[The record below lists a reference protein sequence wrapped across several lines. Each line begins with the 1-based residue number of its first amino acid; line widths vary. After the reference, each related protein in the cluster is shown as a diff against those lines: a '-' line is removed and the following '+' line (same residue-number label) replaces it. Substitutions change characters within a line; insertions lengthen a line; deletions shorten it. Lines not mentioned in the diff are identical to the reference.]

1 MRRIKLI
8 LFLFLFCIGIQ
19 PALSQGSE
27 AVFEENFENVVGTS
41 DGKTK
46 LDPSQLNHPSGW
58 TFDNVYAGEGNL
70 IIKEGGSIT
79 LPEIPELIGNAN
91 LFIYANYWR
100 NPDKDYE
107 GIDVSYFEQGVPLS
121 VSISNGKL
129 SSDEINGKLRMYGVD
144 GNSRL
149 KITAPN
155 DIVLRNISIYYSTYG
170 YSEGDYIRF
179 SHEAGPFYDPF
190 DLTLNPWNVQVD
202 YGDSIYN
209 ITVYTLDGTEP
220 NRYSQRY
227 HKGDKIHI
235 ASTTTVRAALI
246 LADGS
251 MRHNVPMTYTLTKR
265 YDINELPENTYQI
278 EVKPGQLK
286 KQLLDLDPDEVNGLV
301 LTGTMNGEDLKFLA
315 DAQGLV
321 GSLAYL
327 DLEKVKFEYDETVY
341 RTYSPSKGFHEEQ
354 KIYNYIFSKENRTEQ
369 VPAGFG
375 YKRYDCYRNNLAW
388 AFIKNENLVV
398 VKLPEN
404 MTEVGEDIFGDCK
417 NLRGVKIPEGVSRI
431 NKEAFYGCS
440 ILETINFPAKL
451 TSVGDNAFSL
461 CSKMEL
467 DNLPNSLLHV
477 GQSAFCYVPL
487 QALKLDRKVEI
498 GAGAFSNT
506 PITEIEMAT
515 PCDSILGGTFSD
527 CPNLTKITIGEG
539 LKYIGDKAFANSP
552 VKEANL
558 PSTLRDISSTAFTG
572 YSSYCPFINDIQPE
586 NHIRYIGKV
595 AYLCVDRDLEEYT
608 IKDGTVTLADN
619 LFENWQGNATTFHIP
634 ASVEQIGNK
643 AFAGTQIKTLP
654 EMLGL
659 KRIGGEA
666 FYGCKN
672 LKKLTIPETVEYIGG
687 RAFYGCSN
695 IWSLTYNAINAECE
709 SFMEPN
715 APLEKI
721 VIGGKV
727 RRLPNVIFSGR
738 EFTEVALPS
747 CLERIDDYAFS
758 GCENLTTINLSD
770 SIRYIGDNAF
780 SGCKNLTSINLSDCI
795 RYIGNNVF
803 SECKNLTTINL
814 SDSIRYIG
822 EGAFYGCSSLKNIH
836 WPLRL
841 TTIGN
846 YAFRQTA
853 LETISLPEGV
863 TSVGINAFHNC
874 PFAKTVYI
882 PSTANVEDNCSYY
895 FEQEEG
901 VNCVITCMSPI
912 PHPDAKLWNKG
923 VAAIK
928 VPAELVEQYKA
939 QFPDIADKVMAV
951 NQVGVMDKD
960 SKTSFAAGISEEADL
975 GDAVIGD
982 VYVTVGDGDGYD
994 STDGS
999 IVLNSTMTTA
1009 EVAGIG
1015 SLAPGKSDIANRF
1028 NGLIVKVNAGD
1039 GTMVI
1044 DCKTVGKNTLN
1055 VKVGEAEPQAFVK
1068 SDRGTIEVAYRV
1080 DKETCVYIYGA
1091 EQEVADDAETAKAH
1105 QVAACR
1111 PLSRAAALSASA
1123 SENCVK
1129 IYAVGV
1135 SQSTGIN
1142 HTLID
1147 GNSPIIGYYTLD
1159 GVKIEQPNA
1168 PGIYV
1173 VRRADGSNYKLVIK

>member
-209 ITVYTLDGTEP
+209 ITVYTLDGTVP

-227 HKGDKIHI
+227 HKDDKIHI

-251 MRHNVPMTYTLTKR
+251 MRYNIPMTYTLTKR

-327 DLEKVKFEYDETVY
+327 DLEKVKFEYDETLY
-341 RTYSPSKGFHEEQ
+341 RSYSPPKGFHQ
-354 KIYNYIFSKENRTEQ
+354 DAYTYNYIFSKENRTEQ

-375 YKRYDCYRNNLAW
+375 YKRYDCYRNNLAR
-388 AFIKNENLVV
+388 AFFRNGSLVT
-398 VKLPEN
+398 VKLPES
-404 MTEVGEDIFGDCK
+404 MTELGENIFDDCK
-417 NLRGVKIPEGVSRI
+417 ALRGVKLPEGVAHI
-431 NKEAFYGCS
+431 EGAAFQGCN
-440 ILETINFPAKL
+440 ILEKLNFPAKL
-451 TSVGDNAFSL
+451 TSVGDNAFRSCLSL
-461 CSKMEL
+461 EL
-467 DNLPNSLLHV
+467 DNLPNSLLYV
-477 GQSAFCYVPL
+477 GREAFCDVPL
-487 QALKLDRKVEI
+487 KALKLDRKVEM

-506 PITEIEMAT
+506 PITEIEMTT
-515 PCDSILGGTFSD
+515 PCDSIREGTFRD

-539 LKYIGDKAFANSP
+539 LKYIGYSAFSNSP
-552 VKEANL
+552 VKEAKL
-558 PSTLRDISSTAFTG
+558 PSTLRDISSYAFLG

-595 AYLCVDRDLEEYT
+595 AYQCVDRDLEEYT
-608 IKDGTVTLADN
+608 IKDGTVTLADE
-619 LFENWQGNATTFHIP
+619 LFESSQGNAFHIP
-634 ASVEQIGNK
+634 ASVEQIGNR
-643 AFAGTQIKTLP
+643 AFAYTQIKALP

-687 RAFYGCSN
+687 GAFYGCSN

-727 RRLPNVIFSGR
+727 RRLPNGIFSGR

-747 CLERIDDYAFS
+747 CLERIDEFAFY
-758 GCENLTTINLSD
+758 GCKNLTTINLSD

-780 SGCKNLTSINLSDCI
+780 
-795 RYIGNNVF
+795 
-803 SECKNLTTINL
+803 
-814 SDSIRYIG
+814 
-822 EGAFYGCSSLKNIH
+822 YGCSSLKNIH
-836 WPLRL
+836 WSLRL
-841 TTIGN
+841 TTIGSR
-846 YAFRQTA
+846 AFRQTA

-863 TSVGINAFHNC
+863 TSVGDGAFYIC
-874 PFAKTVYI
+874 PAKTVYI
-882 PSTANVEDNCSYY
+882 PSTANVEDNFTYN
-895 FEQEEG
+895 FWQKEG
-901 VNCVITCMSPI
+901 GNCVITCMSPI
-912 PHPDAKLWNKG
+912 PHPVARHWDVG

-939 QFPDIADKVMAV
+939 QFPDIADKIMAV
-951 NQVGVMDKD
+951 NQVSVMDED

-999 IVLNSTMTTA
+999 IVLNSTMTAA

-1173 VRRADGSNYKLVIK
+1173 VRRANGSNYKLVIK

>member
-209 ITVYTLDGTEP
+209 ITVYTLDGTVP

-227 HKGDKIHI
+227 HKDDKIHI

-251 MRHNVPMTYTLTKR
+251 MCYHVPKTYTLTKR
-265 YDINELPENTYQI
+265 YDINEQPENTYQI

-375 YKRYDCYRNNLAW
+375 YKRYDCYRNNLAR
-388 AFIKNENLVV
+388 AFFKNGSLVT
-398 VKLPEN
+398 VKLPES
-404 MTEVGEDIFGDCK
+404 MTELGENIFDDCK
-417 NLRGVKIPEGVSRI
+417 ALRGVKLPEGVAHI
-431 NKEAFYGCS
+431 EGAAFQGCN
-440 ILETINFPAKL
+440 ILEKLNFPAKL

-487 QALKLDRKVEI
+487 KALKLDRKVEI
-498 GAGAFSNT
+498 GAGAFSYT
-506 PITEIEMAT
+506 PITEIEMTT
-515 PCDSILGGTFSD
+515 PCDSIREGTFRG

-539 LKYIGDKAFANSP
+539 LKYIGYNAFSNSP

-558 PSTLRDISSTAFTG
+558 PSTLRDISSNAFRG
-572 YSSYCPFINDIQPE
+572 SSYCPFINDIQPE

-595 AYLCVDRDLEEYT
+595 AYLCVDKNQEEYT

-619 LFENWQGNATTFHIP
+619 LFENWLGNATTFHIP
-634 ASVEQIGNK
+634 ASVEQIGNR
-643 AFAGTQIKTLP
+643 AFAYTQIKALP

-672 LKKLTIPETVEYIGG
+672 LKKVTIPETVEYIGG
-687 RAFYGCSN
+687 GAFYGCSN

-709 SFMEPN
+709 RLMESN
-715 APLEKI
+715 IPLEKI
-721 VIGGKV
+721 VIGDKV
-727 RRLPNVIFSGR
+727 RRLPRGIFSGR
-738 EFTEVALPS
+738 EFTEVALPA
-747 CLERIDDYAFS
+747 CLERIDDSAFY
-758 GCENLTTINLSD
+758 GCKNLTTINLSD

-780 SGCKNLTSINLSDCI
+780 
-795 RYIGNNVF
+795 
-803 SECKNLTTINL
+803 
-814 SDSIRYIG
+814 
-822 EGAFYGCSSLKNIH
+822 YGCSSLKNIH
-836 WPLRL
+836 WSLRL
-841 TTIGN
+841 TTIGSR
-846 YAFRQTA
+846 AFRQTA

-863 TSVGINAFHNC
+863 TSVGDGAFYIC

-882 PSTANVEDNCSYY
+882 PSTANVEGDINYY
-895 FEQEEG
+895 FELEEG

-912 PHPDAKLWNKG
+912 PHPQAKYWNKG

-951 NQVGVMDKD
+951 NQVGAMDKD

-999 IVLNSTMTTA
+999 IVLNSTMTAA

-1044 DCKTVGKNTLN
+1044 DGKTVGKNTLN

-1068 SDRGTIEVAYRV
+1068 TDKGTIEVAYRV

-1091 EQEVADDAETAKAH
+1091 EQEMADDAEAAKAH

-1147 GNSPIIGYYTLD
+1147 SNSPIIGYYTLD

-1173 VRRADGSNYKLVIK
+1173 VRRANGSNYKLVIK

>member
-79 LPEIPELIGNAN
+79 LPVIPELIGNAC
-91 LFIYANYWR
+91 LSITAFHWH
-100 NPDKDYE
+100 NPDKEYD
-107 GIDVSYFEQGVPLS
+107 DDDPSYWDPSYWDFPAKVNI
-121 VSISNGKL
+121 SISNGKL

-170 YSEGDYIRF
+170 YSEGEYIRF
-179 SHEAGPFYDPF
+179 SHEAGPFFDPF

-251 MRHNVPMTYTLTKR
+251 MCYHVPKTYTLTKR

-286 KQLLDLDPDEVNGLV
+286 KQLLDLDPDEVSGLV

-321 GSLAYL
+321 GSLTYL
-327 DLEKVKFEYDETVY
+327 DLEKVKFEYDETLY
-341 RTYSPSKGFHEEQ
+341 RSYSPPKGFQ
-354 KIYNYIFSKENRTEQ
+354 QDAYTYNYIFSKENRTVQ

-375 YKRYDCYRNNLAW
+375 FKRYDCYRNNLAR
-388 AFIKNENLVV
+388 AFFRNGSLVT
-398 VKLPEN
+398 VKLPES
-404 MTEVGEDIFGDCK
+404 MTELGENIFDDCK
-417 NLRGVKIPEGVSRI
+417 ALRGVKLPEGVAHI
-431 NKEAFYGCS
+431 EGAAFQGCN
-440 ILETINFPAKL
+440 ILEKLNFPAKL
-451 TSVGDNAFSL
+451 TSVGDNAFRSCLSL
-461 CSKMEL
+461 EL
-467 DNLPNSLLHV
+467 DNLPNSLLYV
-477 GQSAFCYVPL
+477 GREAFCDVPL
-487 QALKLDRKVEI
+487 KALKLDRKVEI

-539 LKYIGDKAFANSP
+539 LKYIGYSAFANSP

-558 PSTLRDISSTAFTG
+558 PSTLRDISSYAFLG

-595 AYLCVDRDLEEYT
+595 AYQCVDRDLEEYT
-608 IKDGTVTLADN
+608 IKDGTVTLADE
-619 LFENWQGNATTFHIP
+619 LFESSQGNAFHIP
-634 ASVEQIGNK
+634 ASVEQIGNR
-643 AFAGTQIKTLP
+643 AFAYTQIKALP

-721 VIGGKV
+721 VMGGKV

-738 EFTEVALPS
+738 EFTEVTLPA
-747 CLERIDDYAFS
+747 CLERIDESAFY
-758 GCENLTTINLSD
+758 GCKNLTTINLSD

-780 SGCKNLTSINLSDCI
+780 
-795 RYIGNNVF
+795 
-803 SECKNLTTINL
+803 
-814 SDSIRYIG
+814 
-822 EGAFYGCSSLKNIH
+822 YGCSSLKNIH
-836 WPLRL
+836 WSLRL
-841 TTIGN
+841 TTIGSR
-846 YAFRQTA
+846 AFRQTA

-863 TSVGINAFHNC
+863 TSVGDGAFYIC

-882 PSTANVEDNCSYY
+882 PSTANVEGDINYY
-895 FEQEEG
+895 FELEEG

-912 PHPDAKLWNKG
+912 PHPQAKYWNKG

-939 QFPDIADKVMAV
+939 QFPDIADKIMAV
-951 NQVGVMDKD
+951 NQVGAMDKD

-999 IVLNSTMTTA
+999 IVLNSTMTAA

-1044 DCKTVGKNTLN
+1044 DGKTVGKNTLN

-1091 EQEVADDAETAKAH
+1091 EQEVADDAEAAKAH

-1147 GNSPIIGYYTLD
+1147 SNSPIIGYYTLD

-1173 VRRADGSNYKLVIK
+1173 VRRANGSNYKLVIK

>member
-1 MRRIKLI
+1 M
-8 LFLFLFCIGIQ
+8 
-19 PALSQGSE
+19 SQGSE

-209 ITVYTLDGTEP
+209 ITVYTLDGTVP

-227 HKGDKIHI
+227 HKDDKIHI

-251 MRHNVPMTYTLTKR
+251 MCYHVPKTYTLTKR
-265 YDINELPENTYQI
+265 YDINEQPENTYQI

-327 DLEKVKFEYDETVY
+327 DLEKVKLEYDGTVY

-375 YKRYDCYRNNLAW
+375 YKRYDCYRNNLAR
-388 AFIKNENLVV
+388 AFFKNGSLVT
-398 VKLPEN
+398 VKLPES
-404 MTEVGEDIFGDCK
+404 MTELGENIFDDCK
-417 NLRGVKIPEGVSRI
+417 ALRGVKLPEGVAHI
-431 NKEAFYGCS
+431 EGAAFQGCN
-440 ILETINFPAKL
+440 ILEKLNFPAKL
-451 TSVGDNAFSL
+451 TSVGDNAFRSCLSL
-461 CSKMEL
+461 EL
-467 DNLPNSLLHV
+467 DNLPNSLLYV
-477 GQSAFCYVPL
+477 GREAFCDVPL
-487 QALKLDRKVEI
+487 KALKLDRKVEM

-506 PITEIEMAT
+506 PITEIEMTT
-515 PCDSILGGTFSD
+515 PCDSIREGTFRD

-539 LKYIGDKAFANSP
+539 LKYIGYSAFSNSP

-558 PSTLRDISSTAFTG
+558 PSTLRDISSYAFLG

-595 AYLCVDRDLEEYT
+595 AYQCVDRDLEEYT
-608 IKDGTVTLADN
+608 IKDGTVTLADE
-619 LFENWQGNATTFHIP
+619 LFESSQGNAFHIP
-634 ASVEQIGNK
+634 ASVEQIGNG
-643 AFAGTQIKTLP
+643 AFAYTQIKALP

-727 RRLPNVIFSGR
+727 RRLPNGIFSGR
-738 EFTEVALPS
+738 EFSEVALPS

-770 SIRYIGDNAF
+770 SIRYIGKSVF
-780 SGCKNLTSINLSDCI
+780 SGCQ
-795 RYIGNNVF
+795 
-803 SECKNLTTINL
+803 NLTTINL

-822 EGAFYGCSSLKNIH
+822 DGAFYGCSSLKNIH

-846 YAFRQTA
+846 FAFRETA

-895 FEQEEG
+895 FEQKEG

-939 QFPDIADKVMAV
+939 QFPDIADKIMAV
-951 NQVGVMDKD
+951 NQVGAMDKD

-999 IVLNSTMTTA
+999 IVLNSTMTAA

-1028 NGLIVKVNAGD
+1028 NGLIVKVNTGD

-1091 EQEVADDAETAKAH
+1091 EQEVADDTEAAKAH

-1147 GNSPIIGYYTLD
+1147 SNSPIIGYYTLD

-1173 VRRADGSNYKLVIK
+1173 VRRANGSNYKLVIK

>member
-19 PALSQGSE
+19 PALAEGRDLL
-27 AVFEENFENVVGTS
+27 FEETFEKVVGTS

-46 LDPSQLNHPSGW
+46 LNPSQLDNPSGW

-79 LPEIPELIGNAN
+79 LPVIPELIGNACLSVN
-91 LFIYANYWR
+91 AIHWH
-100 NPDKDYE
+100 NPDKEYDDDDPFYW
-107 GIDVSYFEQGVPLS
+107 DFLAKVN

-129 SSDEINGKLRMYGVD
+129 SSDECGEERIKMYGVD

-155 DIVLRNISIYYSTYG
+155 DIVLRSVSVYYPFGSSG
-170 YSEGDYIRF
+170 GHYIRF
-179 SHEAGPFYDPF
+179 SHEAGPFYEPF
-190 DLTLNPWNVQVD
+190 DLTLNPWNIQVD
-202 YGDSIYN
+202 DGDSIYN
-209 ITVYTLDGTEP
+209 ITVYTLDGSMP
-220 NRYSQRY
+220 NHHSQRY
-227 HKGDKIHI
+227 HKDDKIHI
-235 ASTTTVRAALI
+235 ASTTTVRAAMI
-246 LADGS
+246 LADGT
-251 MRHNVPMTYTLTKR
+251 MRYNIPMTYTLTKR

-327 DLEKVKFEYDETVY
+327 DLEKVKFEYDGTVY

-375 YKRYDCYRNNLAW
+375 YKRYDCYRNNLAR
-388 AFIKNENLVV
+388 AFFKNGSLVT
-398 VKLPEN
+398 VKLPES
-404 MTEVGEDIFGDCK
+404 MTELGENIFDDCK
-417 NLRGVKIPEGVSRI
+417 ALRGVKLPEGVAHI
-431 NKEAFYGCS
+431 EGAAFQGCN
-440 ILETINFPAKL
+440 ILEKLNFPAKL
-451 TSVGDNAFSL
+451 TSVGDNAFRSCLSL
-461 CSKMEL
+461 EL
-467 DNLPNSLLHV
+467 DNLPNSLLYV
-477 GQSAFCYVPL
+477 GREAFCDVPL
-487 QALKLDRKVEI
+487 KALKLDRKVEM

-506 PITEIEMAT
+506 PITEIEMTT
-515 PCDSILGGTFSD
+515 PCDSIREGTFRD

-539 LKYIGDKAFANSP
+539 LKYIGYSAFSNSP

-558 PSTLRDISSTAFTG
+558 PSTLRDISSYAFLG

-595 AYLCVDRDLEEYT
+595 AYQCVDRDLEEYT
-608 IKDGTVTLADN
+608 IKDGTVTLADE
-619 LFENWQGNATTFHIP
+619 LFESSQGNAFHIP
-634 ASVEQIGNK
+634 ASVEQIGNR
-643 AFAGTQIKTLP
+643 AFAYTQIKALP

-687 RAFYGCSN
+687 GAFYGCSN

-709 SFMEPN
+709 RLMESN
-715 APLEKI
+715 IPLEKI
-721 VIGGKV
+721 VIGDKV
-727 RRLPNVIFSGR
+727 RRLPNGIFSGR
-738 EFTEVALPS
+738 EFTEVTLPA
-747 CLERIDDYAFS
+747 CLERIDEFAFY
-758 GCENLTTINLSD
+758 GCKNLTTINLSD
-770 SIRYIGDNAF
+770 SIRYIGDN
-780 SGCKNLTSINLSDCI
+780 
-795 RYIGNNVF
+795 
-803 SECKNLTTINL
+803 
-814 SDSIRYIG
+814 
-822 EGAFYGCSSLKNIH
+822 AFYGCSSLKNIH

-841 TTIGN
+841 TTIGSR
-846 YAFRQTA
+846 AFRQTA

-863 TSVGINAFHNC
+863 TSVGDGAFYVC

-882 PSTANVEDNCSYY
+882 PSTANVEGDIIYY
-895 FEQEEG
+895 FELKEG

-912 PHPDAKLWNKG
+912 PHPQAKYWNNWNKG

-939 QFPDIADKVMAV
+939 QFPDIADKIMAV
-951 NQVGVMDKD
+951 NQVSVMDED

-999 IVLNSTMTTA
+999 IVLNSTMTAA

-1068 SDRGTIEVAYRV
+1068 TDKGTIEVAYRV
-1080 DKETCVYIYGA
+1080 GKETCVYIYGA
-1091 EQEVADDAETAKAH
+1091 EQEMADDAETAKAH
-1105 QVAACR
+1105 QVAVCR

-1147 GNSPIIGYYTLD
+1147 SNSPIIGYYTLD

-1173 VRRADGSNYKLVIK
+1173 VRRANGSNYKLVIK

>member
-19 PALSQGSE
+19 PALAEGRDLLFKE
-27 AVFEENFENVVGTS
+27 TFENVVGTS

-46 LDPSQLNHPSGW
+46 LNPSQLDNPSGW

-79 LPEIPELIGNAN
+79 LPVIPELIGNASLLIN
-91 LFIYANYWR
+91 ATYWR
-100 NPDKDYE
+100 EPDKDYDD
-107 GIDVSYFEQGVPLS
+107 IDPAFWDKIATLN

-129 SSDEINGKLRMYGVD
+129 SSNECERSLCMYGVD

-149 KITAPN
+149 KITAPH
-155 DIVLRNISIYYSTYG
+155 DIVLRYVYVYYPVNNW
-170 YSEGDYIRF
+170 EDPIIRF
-179 SHEAGPFYDPF
+179 SREAGPFYDPF
-190 DLTLNPWNVQVD
+190 DLTLNPWDIQVD
-202 YGDSIYN
+202 DGDDIYN
-209 ITVYTLDGTEP
+209 ITVYTLDGSMP
-220 NRYSQRY
+220 NRHSQRY

-235 ASTTTVRAALI
+235 ASTTTVRAAMI
-246 LADGS
+246 LADGT
-251 MRHNVPMTYTLTKR
+251 MRYNIPMTYTLTKR

-467 DNLPNSLLHV
+467 DNLPNGLLHV

-572 YSSYCPFINDIQPE
+572 YSSYCPFVNDIQPE

-595 AYLCVDRDLEEYT
+595 AYQCVDRDLEEYT
-608 IKDGTVTLADN
+608 IKDGTVTLADE
-619 LFENWQGNATTFHIP
+619 LFESSQGNAFHIP
-634 ASVEQIGNK
+634 ASVEQIGSRV
-643 AFAGTQIKTLP
+643 FAGTQIKTLP
-654 EMLGL
+654 EMPGL
-659 KRIGGEA
+659 KRIGDEA
-666 FYGCKN
+666 FYQCKN
-672 LKKLTIPETVEYIGG
+672 LKKVTIPETVEYIGG
-687 RAFYGCSN
+687 GAFYGCSN

-709 SFMEPN
+709 RLMESN
-715 APLEKI
+715 IPLEKI
-721 VIGGKV
+721 VIGDKV
-727 RRLPNVIFSGR
+727 RRLPRGIFSGR
-738 EFTEVALPS
+738 EFTEVTLPA
-747 CLERIDDYAFS
+747 CLERIDEFAFY
-758 GCENLTTINLSD
+758 GCKNLTTINLSD
-770 SIRYIGDNAF
+770 SIRYIGDN
-780 SGCKNLTSINLSDCI
+780 
-795 RYIGNNVF
+795 
-803 SECKNLTTINL
+803 
-814 SDSIRYIG
+814 
-822 EGAFYGCSSLKNIH
+822 AFYGCSSLKNIH

-841 TTIGN
+841 TTIGSR
-846 YAFRQTA
+846 AFRQTA

-863 TSVGINAFHNC
+863 TSVGDGAFSDC
-874 PFAKTVYI
+874 PAKTVYI
-882 PSTANVEDNCSYY
+882 PSTANVEDNFTYS
-895 FEQEEG
+895 FLKKEG
-901 VNCVITCMSPI
+901 GDCVITCMSPI
-912 PHPDAKLWNKG
+912 PHPQAECWNVG

-1044 DCKTVGKNTLN
+1044 DGKTMGNNTLN

-1091 EQEVADDAETAKAH
+1091 EQEVADDAEAAKAH

-1173 VRRADGSNYKLVIK
+1173 VRRANGSNYKLVIK

>member
-1 MRRIKLI
+1 MRRNKLI

-19 PALSQGSE
+19 PALAEGRDLLFKE
-27 AVFEENFENVVGTS
+27 TFENVVGTS

-46 LDPSQLNHPSGW
+46 LNPSQLDNPSGW

-79 LPEIPELIGNAN
+79 LPVIPELIGNASLLIN
-91 LFIYANYWR
+91 ATYWR
-100 NPDKDYE
+100 EPDKDYDD
-107 GIDVSYFEQGVPLS
+107 IDPAFWDKIATLN

-129 SSDEINGKLRMYGVD
+129 SSNECERSLCMYGVD

-149 KITAPN
+149 KITAPH
-155 DIVLRNISIYYSTYG
+155 DIVLRYVYVYYPVNNW
-170 YSEGDYIRF
+170 EDPIIRF
-179 SHEAGPFYDPF
+179 SREAGPFYDPF
-190 DLTLNPWNVQVD
+190 DLTLNPWDIQVD
-202 YGDSIYN
+202 DGDDIYN
-209 ITVYTLDGTEP
+209 ITVYTLDGSMP
-220 NRYSQRY
+220 NRHSQRY

-235 ASTTTVRAALI
+235 ASTTTVRAAMI
-246 LADGS
+246 LADGT
-251 MRHNVPMTYTLTKR
+251 MRYNIPMTYTLTKR

-572 YSSYCPFINDIQPE
+572 YSSYCPFVNDIQPE

-595 AYLCVDRDLEEYT
+595 AYQCVDRDLEEYT
-608 IKDGTVTLADN
+608 IKDGTVTLADE
-619 LFENWQGNATTFHIP
+619 LFESSQGNAFHIP
-634 ASVEQIGNK
+634 ASVEQIGSRV
-643 AFAGTQIKTLP
+643 FAGTQIKTLP
-654 EMLGL
+654 EMPGL
-659 KRIGGEA
+659 KRIGDEA
-666 FYGCKN
+666 FYQCKN
-672 LKKLTIPETVEYIGG
+672 LKKVTIPETVEYIGG
-687 RAFYGCSN
+687 GAFYGCSN

-709 SFMEPN
+709 RLMESN
-715 APLEKI
+715 IPLEKI
-721 VIGGKV
+721 VIGDKV
-727 RRLPNVIFSGR
+727 RRLPRGIFSGR

-780 SGCKNLTSINLSDCI
+780 
-795 RYIGNNVF
+795 
-803 SECKNLTTINL
+803 
-814 SDSIRYIG
+814 
-822 EGAFYGCSSLKNIH
+822 YGCSSLKNIH

-841 TTIGN
+841 TTIGSR
-846 YAFRQTA
+846 AFRQTA

-863 TSVGINAFHNC
+863 TSVGDGAFSDC
-874 PFAKTVYI
+874 PAKTVYI
-882 PSTANVEDNCSYY
+882 PSTANVEDNFTYS
-895 FEQEEG
+895 FLKKEG
-901 VNCVITCMSPI
+901 GDCVITCMSPI
-912 PHPDAKLWNKG
+912 PHPQAECWNVG

-951 NQVGVMDKD
+951 NQVGAMDKD

-999 IVLNSTMTTA
+999 IVLNSTMTAA

-1044 DCKTVGKNTLN
+1044 DGKTMGNNTLN

-1068 SDRGTIEVAYRV
+1068 SDRGTIEVACRV

-1091 EQEVADDAETAKAH
+1091 EQEVADDAEAAKAH

-1147 GNSPIIGYYTLD
+1147 SNSPIIGYYTLD

>member
-19 PALSQGSE
+19 PALAEGRDLL
-27 AVFEENFENVVGTS
+27 FEETFEKVVGTS

-46 LDPSQLNHPSGW
+46 LNPSQLDNPSGW

-79 LPEIPELIGNAN
+79 LPVIPELIGNACLSVN
-91 LFIYANYWR
+91 AIHWH
-100 NPDKDYE
+100 NPDKEYDDDDPFYW
-107 GIDVSYFEQGVPLS
+107 DFLAKVN

-129 SSDEINGKLRMYGVD
+129 SSDECGEERIKMYGVD

-155 DIVLRNISIYYSTYG
+155 DIVLRSVSVYYPFGSSG
-170 YSEGDYIRF
+170 GHYIRF
-179 SHEAGPFYDPF
+179 SHEAGPFYEPF
-190 DLTLNPWNVQVD
+190 DLTLNPWNIQVD
-202 YGDSIYN
+202 DGDSIYN
-209 ITVYTLDGTEP
+209 ITVYTLDGSMP
-220 NRYSQRY
+220 NHHSQRY
-227 HKGDKIHI
+227 HKDDKIHI
-235 ASTTTVRAALI
+235 ASTTTVRAAMI

-251 MRHNVPMTYTLTKR
+251 MRYNDPMTYTLTKR
-265 YDINELPENTYQI
+265 YDINEQPENTYQI

-327 DLEKVKFEYDETVY
+327 DLEKVKFEYDGTVY

-388 AFIKNENLVV
+388 AFFKNESLVT
-398 VKLPEN
+398 VKLPESI
-404 MTEVGEDIFGDCK
+404 TEVGEDIFGDCK
-417 NLRGVKIPEGVSRI
+417 TLRGVKLPEGVSRI

-451 TSVGDNAFSL
+451 TSVGDNAFRSCLSL
-461 CSKMEL
+461 EL
-467 DNLPNSLLHV
+467 DNLPNSLLYV
-477 GQSAFCYVPL
+477 GREAFCDVPL
-487 QALKLDRKVEI
+487 KALKLDRKVEM

-506 PITEIEMAT
+506 PITEIEMTT
-515 PCDSILGGTFSD
+515 PCDSIREGTFRD

-539 LKYIGDKAFANSP
+539 LKYIGYSAFSNSP

-558 PSTLRDISSTAFTG
+558 PSTLRDISSYAFLG

-595 AYLCVDRDLEEYT
+595 AYQCVDRDLEEYT
-608 IKDGTVTLADN
+608 IKDGTVTLADE
-619 LFENWQGNATTFHIP
+619 LFENWLGNATTFHIP

-687 RAFYGCSN
+687 GAFYGCSN

-709 SFMEPN
+709 RLMESN
-715 APLEKI
+715 IPLEKI
-721 VIGGKV
+721 VIGDKV
-727 RRLPNVIFSGR
+727 RRLPRGIFSGR
-738 EFTEVALPS
+738 EFTEVTLPA
-747 CLERIDDYAFS
+747 CLERIDEFAFY
-758 GCENLTTINLSD
+758 GCKNLTTINLSD
-770 SIRYIGDNAF
+770 SIRYIGDN
-780 SGCKNLTSINLSDCI
+780 
-795 RYIGNNVF
+795 
-803 SECKNLTTINL
+803 
-814 SDSIRYIG
+814 
-822 EGAFYGCSSLKNIH
+822 AFYGCSSLKNIH

-841 TTIGN
+841 TTIGSR
-846 YAFRQTA
+846 AFRQTA

-863 TSVGINAFHNC
+863 TSVGDGAFSDC
-874 PFAKTVYI
+874 PAKTVYI
-882 PSTANVEDNCSYY
+882 PSTANVEDNFTYS
-895 FEQEEG
+895 FLKKEG
-901 VNCVITCMSPI
+901 GDCVITCMSPI
-912 PHPDAKLWNKG
+912 PHPQAECWNVG

-1091 EQEVADDAETAKAH
+1091 EQEMADDAETAKAH

>member
-1 MRRIKLI
+1 M
-8 LFLFLFCIGIQ
+8 
-19 PALSQGSE
+19 SQGSE

-209 ITVYTLDGTEP
+209 ITVYTLDGTVP

-227 HKGDKIHI
+227 HKDDKIHI

-251 MRHNVPMTYTLTKR
+251 MRYNIPMTYTLTKR

-327 DLEKVKFEYDETVY
+327 DLEKVKFKYDETVY

-375 YKRYDCYRNNLAW
+375 YKRYDCYRNNLAR
-388 AFIKNENLVV
+388 AFFKNGSLVT
-398 VKLPEN
+398 VKLPES
-404 MTEVGEDIFGDCK
+404 MTELGENIFDDCK
-417 NLRGVKIPEGVSRI
+417 ALRGVKLPEGVAHI
-431 NKEAFYGCS
+431 GGAAFQGCN
-440 ILETINFPAKL
+440 ILEKLNFPAKL
-451 TSVGDNAFSL
+451 TSVGDNAFRSCLSL
-461 CSKMEL
+461 EL
-467 DNLPNSLLHV
+467 DNLPNSLLYV
-477 GQSAFCYVPL
+477 GREAFCDVPL
-487 QALKLDRKVEI
+487 KALKLDRKVEM

-506 PITEIEMAT
+506 PITEIEMTT
-515 PCDSILGGTFSD
+515 PCDSIREGTFRD

-539 LKYIGDKAFANSP
+539 LKYIGYSAFSNSP

-558 PSTLRDISSTAFTG
+558 PSTLRDISSYAFLG

-595 AYLCVDRDLEEYT
+595 AYQCVDRDLEEYT
-608 IKDGTVTLADN
+608 IKDGTVTLADE
-619 LFENWQGNATTFHIP
+619 LFESSQGNAFHIP
-634 ASVEQIGNK
+634 ASVEQIGNR
-643 AFAGTQIKTLP
+643 AFAYTQIKALP

-687 RAFYGCSN
+687 GAFYGCSN

-721 VIGGKV
+721 VIGDKV
-727 RRLPNVIFSGR
+727 RRLPRGIFSGR
-738 EFTEVALPS
+738 EFTEVTLPA
-747 CLERIDDYAFS
+747 CLERIDEFAFY
-758 GCENLTTINLSD
+758 GCKNLTTINLSD
-770 SIRYIGDNAF
+770 SIRYIGDN
-780 SGCKNLTSINLSDCI
+780 
-795 RYIGNNVF
+795 
-803 SECKNLTTINL
+803 
-814 SDSIRYIG
+814 
-822 EGAFYGCSSLKNIH
+822 AFYGCSSLKNIH

-841 TTIGN
+841 TTIGSR
-846 YAFRQTA
+846 AFIQTA

-863 TSVGINAFHNC
+863 TSVGDGAFSTC
-874 PFAKTVYI
+874 PAKTVYI
-882 PSTANVEDNCSYY
+882 PSTANVEDNFTYS
-895 FEQEEG
+895 FVLKEG
-901 VNCVITCMSPI
+901 GNCVITCMSPI
-912 PHPDAKLWNKG
+912 PHPQARNWNVG

-928 VPAELVEQYKA
+928 VHAELVEQYKA
-939 QFPDIADKVMAV
+939 QFPDIADKIMAV
-951 NQVGVMDKD
+951 NQVGAMDKD

-999 IVLNSTMTTA
+999 IVLNSTMTAA

-1055 VKVGEAEPQAFVK
+1055 VKVGEAEPQTFVK
-1068 SDRGTIEVAYRV
+1068 TDKGTIEVAYRV
-1080 DKETCVYIYGA
+1080 GKETCVYIYGA
-1091 EQEVADDAETAKAH
+1091 EQEMADDAEAAKAH

-1147 GNSPIIGYYTLD
+1147 SNSPIIGYYTLD

-1173 VRRADGSNYKLVIK
+1173 VRRANGSNYKLVIK

>member
-19 PALSQGSE
+19 PALAEGRDLL
-27 AVFEENFENVVGTS
+27 FEETFEKVVGTS

-46 LDPSQLNHPSGW
+46 LNPSQLDNPSGW

-79 LPEIPELIGNAN
+79 LPVIPELIGNACLSVN
-91 LFIYANYWR
+91 AIHWH
-100 NPDKDYE
+100 NPDKEYDDDDPFYW
-107 GIDVSYFEQGVPLS
+107 DFLAKVN

-129 SSDEINGKLRMYGVD
+129 SSDECGEERIKMYGVD

-155 DIVLRNISIYYSTYG
+155 DIVLRSVSVYYPFGSSG
-170 YSEGDYIRF
+170 GHYIRF
-179 SHEAGPFYDPF
+179 SHEAGPFYEPF
-190 DLTLNPWNVQVD
+190 DLTLNPWNIQVD
-202 YGDSIYN
+202 DGDSIYN
-209 ITVYTLDGTEP
+209 ITVYTLDGSMP

-227 HKGDKIHI
+227 HKDDKIHI
-235 ASTTTVRAALI
+235 ASTTTVRAAMI

-251 MRHNVPMTYTLTKR
+251 MRYNDPMTYTLTKR
-265 YDINELPENTYQI
+265 YDINEQPENTYQI

-327 DLEKVKFEYDETVY
+327 DLEKVKFEYDGTVY

-388 AFIKNENLVV
+388 AFFKNESLVT
-398 VKLPEN
+398 VKLPESI
-404 MTEVGEDIFGDCK
+404 TEVGEDIFGDCK
-417 NLRGVKIPEGVSRI
+417 TLRGVKLPEGVSRI

-451 TSVGDNAFSL
+451 TSVGDNAFRSCLSL
-461 CSKMEL
+461 EL
-467 DNLPNSLLHV
+467 DNLPNSLLYV
-477 GQSAFCYVPL
+477 GREAFCDVPL
-487 QALKLDRKVEI
+487 KALKLDRKVEM

-506 PITEIEMAT
+506 PITEIEMTT
-515 PCDSILGGTFSD
+515 PCDSIREGTFRD

-539 LKYIGDKAFANSP
+539 LKYIGYSAFSNSP

-558 PSTLRDISSTAFTG
+558 PSTLRDISSYAFLG

-595 AYLCVDRDLEEYT
+595 AYQCVDRDLEEYT
-608 IKDGTVTLADN
+608 IKDGTVTLADE
-619 LFENWQGNATTFHIP
+619 LFESSQGNAFHIP
-634 ASVEQIGNK
+634 ASVEQIGNR
-643 AFAGTQIKTLP
+643 AFAYTQIKALP

-687 RAFYGCSN
+687 GAFYGCSN

-709 SFMEPN
+709 RLMESN
-715 APLEKI
+715 IPLEKI
-721 VIGGKV
+721 VIGDKV
-727 RRLPNVIFSGR
+727 RRLPNGIFSGR
-738 EFTEVALPS
+738 EFTEVTLPA
-747 CLERIDDYAFS
+747 CLERIDEFAFY
-758 GCENLTTINLSD
+758 GCKNLTTINLSD
-770 SIRYIGDNAF
+770 SIRYIGDN
-780 SGCKNLTSINLSDCI
+780 
-795 RYIGNNVF
+795 
-803 SECKNLTTINL
+803 
-814 SDSIRYIG
+814 
-822 EGAFYGCSSLKNIH
+822 AFYGCSSLKNIH

-841 TTIGN
+841 TTIGSR
-846 YAFRQTA
+846 AFRQTA

-863 TSVGINAFHNC
+863 TSVGDGAFYVC

-882 PSTANVEDNCSYY
+882 PSTANVEGDIIYY
-895 FEQEEG
+895 FELKEG

-912 PHPDAKLWNKG
+912 PHPQAKYWNNWNKG

-939 QFPDIADKVMAV
+939 QFPDIADKIMAV
-951 NQVGVMDKD
+951 NQVSVMDED

-1009 EVAGIG
+1009 EVTGIG

-1080 DKETCVYIYGA
+1080 GKETCVYIYGA

-1173 VRRADGSNYKLVIK
+1173 VRRANGSNYKLVIK

>member
-1 MRRIKLI
+1 MAEGRDL
-8 LFLFLFCIGIQ
+8 L
-19 PALSQGSE
+19 
-27 AVFEENFENVVGTS
+27 FEETFEKVVGTS

-46 LDPSQLNHPSGW
+46 LNPSQLDNPSGW

-79 LPEIPELIGNAN
+79 LPVIPELIGNACLSVN
-91 LFIYANYWR
+91 AIHWH
-100 NPDKDYE
+100 NPDKEYDDDDPFYW
-107 GIDVSYFEQGVPLS
+107 DFLAKVN

-129 SSDEINGKLRMYGVD
+129 SSDECGEERIKMYGVD

-155 DIVLRNISIYYSTYG
+155 DIVLRSVSVYYPFGSSG
-170 YSEGDYIRF
+170 GHYIRF
-179 SHEAGPFYDPF
+179 SHEAGPFYEPF
-190 DLTLNPWNVQVD
+190 DLTLNPWNIQVD
-202 YGDSIYN
+202 DGDSIYN
-209 ITVYTLDGTEP
+209 ITVYTLDGSMP
-220 NRYSQRY
+220 NHHSQRY
-227 HKGDKIHI
+227 HKDDKIHI
-235 ASTTTVRAALI
+235 ASTTTVRAAMI

-251 MRHNVPMTYTLTKR
+251 MRYNDPMTYTLTKR

-327 DLEKVKFEYDETVY
+327 DLEKVKFKYDETVY

-375 YKRYDCYRNNLAW
+375 YKRYDCYRNNLAR
-388 AFIKNENLVV
+388 AFFKNGSLVT
-398 VKLPEN
+398 VKLPES
-404 MTEVGEDIFGDCK
+404 MTELGENIFDDCK
-417 NLRGVKIPEGVSRI
+417 ALRGVKLPEGVAHI
-431 NKEAFYGCS
+431 GGAAFQGCN
-440 ILETINFPAKL
+440 ILEKLNFPAKL
-451 TSVGDNAFSL
+451 TSVGDNAFRSCLSL
-461 CSKMEL
+461 EL
-467 DNLPNSLLHV
+467 DNLPNSLLYV
-477 GQSAFCYVPL
+477 GREAFCDVPL
-487 QALKLDRKVEI
+487 KALKLDRKVEM

-506 PITEIEMAT
+506 PITEIEMTT
-515 PCDSILGGTFSD
+515 PCDSIREGTFRD

-539 LKYIGDKAFANSP
+539 LKYIGYSAFSNSP

-558 PSTLRDISSTAFTG
+558 PSTLRDISSYAFLG

-595 AYLCVDRDLEEYT
+595 AYQCVDRDLEEYT
-608 IKDGTVTLADN
+608 IKDGTVTLADE
-619 LFENWQGNATTFHIP
+619 LFESSQGNAFHIP
-634 ASVEQIGNK
+634 ASVEQIGNR
-643 AFAGTQIKTLP
+643 AFAYTQIKALP

-687 RAFYGCSN
+687 GAFYGCSN

-721 VIGGKV
+721 VIGDKV
-727 RRLPNVIFSGR
+727 RRLPRGIFSGR
-738 EFTEVALPS
+738 EFTEVTLPA
-747 CLERIDDYAFS
+747 CLERIDEFAFY
-758 GCENLTTINLSD
+758 GCKNLTTINLSD
-770 SIRYIGDNAF
+770 SIRYIGDN
-780 SGCKNLTSINLSDCI
+780 
-795 RYIGNNVF
+795 
-803 SECKNLTTINL
+803 
-814 SDSIRYIG
+814 
-822 EGAFYGCSSLKNIH
+822 AFYGCSSLKNIH

-841 TTIGN
+841 TTIGSR
-846 YAFRQTA
+846 AFIQTA

-863 TSVGINAFHNC
+863 TSVGDGAFSTC
-874 PFAKTVYI
+874 PAKTVYI
-882 PSTANVEDNCSYY
+882 PSTANVEDNFTYS
-895 FEQEEG
+895 FVLKEG
-901 VNCVITCMSPI
+901 GNCVITCMSPI
-912 PHPDAKLWNKG
+912 PHPQARNWNVG

-939 QFPDIADKVMAV
+939 QFPDIADKIMAV
-951 NQVGVMDKD
+951 NQVGAMDKD

-999 IVLNSTMTTA
+999 IVLNSTMTAA

-1055 VKVGEAEPQAFVK
+1055 VKVGEAEPQTFVK
-1068 SDRGTIEVAYRV
+1068 TDKGTIEVAYRV
-1080 DKETCVYIYGA
+1080 GKETCVYIYGA
-1091 EQEVADDAETAKAH
+1091 EQEMADDAEAAKAH

-1147 GNSPIIGYYTLD
+1147 SNSPIIGYYTLD

-1173 VRRADGSNYKLVIK
+1173 VRRANGSNYKLVIK

>member
-19 PALSQGSE
+19 PALAEGRDLL
-27 AVFEENFENVVGTS
+27 FEETFEKVVGTS

-46 LDPSQLNHPSGW
+46 LNPSQLDNPSGW

-79 LPEIPELIGNAN
+79 LPVIPELIGNACLSVN
-91 LFIYANYWR
+91 AIHWH
-100 NPDKDYE
+100 NPDKEYDDDDPFYW
-107 GIDVSYFEQGVPLS
+107 DFLAKVN

-129 SSDEINGKLRMYGVD
+129 SSDECGEERIKMYGVD

-155 DIVLRNISIYYSTYG
+155 DIVLRSVSVYYPFGSSG
-170 YSEGDYIRF
+170 GHYIRF
-179 SHEAGPFYDPF
+179 SHEAGPFYEPF
-190 DLTLNPWNVQVD
+190 DLTLNPWNIQVD
-202 YGDSIYN
+202 DGDSIYN
-209 ITVYTLDGTEP
+209 ITVYTLDGSMP
-220 NRYSQRY
+220 NHHSQRY
-227 HKGDKIHI
+227 HKDDKIHI
-235 ASTTTVRAALI
+235 ASTTTVRAAMI

-251 MRHNVPMTYTLTKR
+251 MRYNDPMTYTLTKR

-286 KQLLDLDPDEVNGLV
+286 KQLLDLDPDEVSGLV

-327 DLEKVKFEYDETVY
+327 DLEKVKFEYDETLY
-341 RTYSPSKGFHEEQ
+341 RSYSPPKDFHADAYT
-354 KIYNYIFSKENRTEQ
+354 YNYIFSKENRTVQ

-375 YKRYDCYRNNLAW
+375 RKRYDCYRNNLAR
-388 AFIKNENLVV
+388 AFFRNRSLVT
-398 VKLPEN
+398 VKLPES
-404 MTEVGEDIFGDCK
+404 MTELGENIFDDCK
-417 NLRGVKIPEGVSRI
+417 ALRGVKLPEGVAHI
-431 NKEAFYGCS
+431 EGAAFQGCN
-440 ILETINFPAKL
+440 ILEKLNFPAKL
-451 TSVGDNAFSL
+451 TSVGDNAFRSCLSL
-461 CSKMEL
+461 EL
-467 DNLPNSLLHV
+467 DNLPNSLLYV
-477 GQSAFCYVPL
+477 GREAFCDVPL
-487 QALKLDRKVEI
+487 KALKLDRKVEM

-506 PITEIEMAT
+506 PITEIEMTT
-515 PCDSILGGTFSD
+515 PCDSIREGTFRD

-539 LKYIGDKAFANSP
+539 LKYIGYSAFSNSP

-558 PSTLRDISSTAFTG
+558 PSTLRDISSYAFLG

-608 IKDGTVTLADN
+608 IKEGTVTLADN
-619 LFENWQGNATTFHIP
+619 LFESWQGTTFHIP

-643 AFAGTQIKTLP
+643 AFAYTQIKALP
-654 EMLGL
+654 EMPGL

-687 RAFYGCSN
+687 SAFYGCSN

-721 VIGGKV
+721 VIGDKV
-727 RRLPNVIFSGR
+727 RRLPRGIFSGR
-738 EFTEVALPS
+738 EFTEVTLPA
-747 CLERIDDYAFS
+747 CLERIDEFVFY
-758 GCENLTTINLSD
+758 GCKNLTTINLSD
-770 SIRYIGDNAF
+770 SIRYIGDN
-780 SGCKNLTSINLSDCI
+780 
-795 RYIGNNVF
+795 
-803 SECKNLTTINL
+803 
-814 SDSIRYIG
+814 
-822 EGAFYGCSSLKNIH
+822 AFYGCSSLKNIH

-841 TTIGN
+841 TTIGSR
-846 YAFRQTA
+846 AFIQTA

-863 TSVGINAFHNC
+863 TSVGDGAFSTC
-874 PFAKTVYI
+874 PAKTVYI
-882 PSTANVEDNCSYY
+882 PSTANVEDNFTYS
-895 FEQEEG
+895 FVLKEG
-901 VNCVITCMSPI
+901 GNCVITCMSPI
-912 PHPDAKLWNKG
+912 PHPQARNWNVG

-951 NQVGVMDKD
+951 NQVGAMDKD

-999 IVLNSTMTTA
+999 IVLNSTMTAA

-1015 SLAPGKSDIANRF
+1015 SLAPGKSDISNRF

-1044 DCKTVGKNTLN
+1044 DCKTMGKNTLN

-1068 SDRGTIEVAYRV
+1068 TDKGTIEVAYRV
-1080 DKETCVYIYGA
+1080 GKETCVYIYGA
-1091 EQEVADDAETAKAH
+1091 EQEMADDAETAKAH

-1147 GNSPIIGYYTLD
+1147 SNSPIIGYYTLD

>member
-19 PALSQGSE
+19 PALAEGRDLLFKE
-27 AVFEENFENVVGTS
+27 TFENVVGTS

-46 LDPSQLNHPSGW
+46 LNPSQLDNPSGW

-79 LPEIPELIGNAN
+79 LPVIPELIGNACLSVN
-91 LFIYANYWR
+91 AIHWH
-100 NPDKDYE
+100 NPDKEYDDDDPFYW
-107 GIDVSYFEQGVPLS
+107 DFLAKVN

-129 SSDEINGKLRMYGVD
+129 SSDECGEERIKMYGVD

-155 DIVLRNISIYYSTYG
+155 DIVLRSVSVYYPFGSSG
-170 YSEGDYIRF
+170 GHYIRF
-179 SHEAGPFYDPF
+179 SHEAGPFYEPF
-190 DLTLNPWNVQVD
+190 DLTLNPWNIQVD
-202 YGDSIYN
+202 DGDSIYN
-209 ITVYTLDGTEP
+209 ITVYTLDGSMP
-220 NRYSQRY
+220 NHHSQRY
-227 HKGDKIHI
+227 HKDDKIHI
-235 ASTTTVRAALI
+235 ASTTTVRAAMI

-251 MRHNVPMTYTLTKR
+251 MRYNDPMTYTLTKR
-265 YDINELPENTYQI
+265 YDINEQPENTYQI

-327 DLEKVKFEYDETVY
+327 DLEKVKFEYDGTVY

-388 AFIKNENLVV
+388 AFFKNESLVT
-398 VKLPEN
+398 VKLPESI
-404 MTEVGEDIFGDCK
+404 TEVGEDIFGDCK
-417 NLRGVKIPEGVSRI
+417 TLRGVKLPEGVSRI

-487 QALKLDRKVEI
+487 KALKLDRKVEI

-515 PCDSILGGTFSD
+515 PCDSILGETFSN

-539 LKYIGDKAFANSP
+539 LKYIGYNAFSNSP

-558 PSTLRDISSTAFTG
+558 PSTLRDISSNAFRG

-586 NHIRYIGKV
+586 NHIRYVGKV
-595 AYLCVDRDLEEYT
+595 AYLCVDKNLEEYT
-608 IKDGTVTLADN
+608 IKEGTVTLADN
-619 LFENWQGNATTFHIP
+619 LFENWLGNATTFHIP
-634 ASVEQIGNK
+634 ASVEQIGNR
-643 AFAGTQIKTLP
+643 AFAYTQIKALP

-687 RAFYGCSN
+687 GAFYGCSN
-695 IWSLTYNAINAECE
+695 IWSLTYNAINAECG
-709 SFMEPN
+709 SFMESN
-715 APLEKI
+715 ASLEKI
-721 VIGGKV
+721 VIGDKV
-727 RRLPNVIFSGR
+727 RRLPRGIFSGR
-738 EFTEVALPS
+738 EFTEVALPA
-747 CLERIDDYAFS
+747 CLERIDDSAFY
-758 GCENLTTINLSD
+758 GCKNLTTINLSD

-780 SGCKNLTSINLSDCI
+780 
-795 RYIGNNVF
+795 
-803 SECKNLTTINL
+803 
-814 SDSIRYIG
+814 
-822 EGAFYGCSSLKNIH
+822 YGCSSLKNIH
-836 WPLRL
+836 WSLRL
-841 TTIGN
+841 TTIGSR
-846 YAFRQTA
+846 AFRQTA

-863 TSVGINAFHNC
+863 TSVGDGAFSDC
-874 PFAKTVYI
+874 PAKTVYI
-882 PSTANVEDNCSYY
+882 PSTANVEDNFTYR
-895 FEQEEG
+895 FLKKEG
-901 VNCVITCMSPI
+901 GDCVITCMSPI
-912 PHPDAKLWNKG
+912 PHPQAKYWNKG

-951 NQVGVMDKD
+951 NQVGAMDKD

-999 IVLNSTMTTA
+999 IVLNSTMTAA

-1068 SDRGTIEVAYRV
+1068 TDKGTIEVAYRV
-1080 DKETCVYIYGA
+1080 GKETCVYIYGA
-1091 EQEVADDAETAKAH
+1091 EQEMADDAEAAKAH

-1147 GNSPIIGYYTLD
+1147 SNSPIIGYYTLD

-1173 VRRADGSNYKLVIK
+1173 VRRANGSNYKLVIK

>member
-209 ITVYTLDGTEP
+209 ITVYTLDGTVP

-227 HKGDKIHI
+227 HKDDKIHI

-251 MRHNVPMTYTLTKR
+251 MRYNIPMTYTLTKR

-327 DLEKVKFEYDETVY
+327 DLEKVKFEYDGTVY

-388 AFIKNENLVV
+388 AFFKNESLVT
-398 VKLPEN
+398 VKLPESI
-404 MTEVGEDIFGDCK
+404 TEVGEDIFGDCK
-417 NLRGVKIPEGVSRI
+417 NLRGVKLPEGVSRI

-467 DNLPNSLLHV
+467 DNLPSSLLHV

-487 QALKLDRKVEI
+487 KALKLDRKVEI

-515 PCDSILGGTFSD
+515 PCDSIREGTFSN

-539 LKYIGDKAFANSP
+539 LKYIGYNAFSNSP

-558 PSTLRDISSTAFTG
+558 PSTLRDISSNAFRG
-572 YSSYCPFINDIQPE
+572 SSYCPFINDIQPE

-595 AYLCVDRDLEEYT
+595 AYLCVDKNQEEYT

-619 LFENWQGNATTFHIP
+619 LFENWLGNATTFHIP
-634 ASVEQIGNK
+634 ASVEQIGNR
-643 AFAGTQIKTLP
+643 AFAYTQIKALP
-654 EMLGL
+654 EMPGL

-687 RAFYGCSN
+687 GAFYGCSN

-721 VIGGKV
+721 VIGDKV
-727 RRLPNVIFSGR
+727 RRLPRGIFSGK
-738 EFTEVALPS
+738 EFSEVTLPA
-747 CLERIDDYAFS
+747 CLERIDESAFY
-758 GCENLTTINLSD
+758 GCKNLTTINLSD
-770 SIRYIGDNAF
+770 SIRYIGDN
-780 SGCKNLTSINLSDCI
+780 
-795 RYIGNNVF
+795 
-803 SECKNLTTINL
+803 
-814 SDSIRYIG
+814 
-822 EGAFYGCSSLKNIH
+822 AFYGCSSLKNIH

-841 TTIGN
+841 TTIGSK
-846 YAFRQTA
+846 AFRQTA

-863 TSVGINAFHNC
+863 TSVGDGAFYVC

-882 PSTANVEDNCSYY
+882 PSTANVEGDIIYY
-895 FEQEEG
+895 FELKEG

-912 PHPDAKLWNKG
+912 PHPQAKYWNNWNKG

-939 QFPDIADKVMAV
+939 QFPDIADKIMAV
-951 NQVGVMDKD
+951 NQVSVMDED

-999 IVLNSTMTTA
+999 IVLNSTMTAA

-1068 SDRGTIEVAYRV
+1068 TDKGTIEVAYRV
-1080 DKETCVYIYGA
+1080 GKETCVYIYGA
-1091 EQEVADDAETAKAH
+1091 EQEMADDAETAKAH
-1105 QVAACR
+1105 QVVACR

-1147 GNSPIIGYYTLD
+1147 SDSPIIGYYTLD

-1173 VRRADGSNYKLVIK
+1173 VRRANGSNYKLVIK

>member
-19 PALSQGSE
+19 PALAEGRDLLFKE
-27 AVFEENFENVVGTS
+27 TFENVVGTS

-46 LDPSQLNHPSGW
+46 LNPSQLDNPSGW

-79 LPEIPELIGNAN
+79 LPVIPELIGNASLLIN
-91 LFIYANYWR
+91 ATYWR
-100 NPDKDYE
+100 EPDKDYDD
-107 GIDVSYFEQGVPLS
+107 IDPAFWDKIATLN

-129 SSDEINGKLRMYGVD
+129 SSNECERSLCMYGVD

-149 KITAPN
+149 KITAPH
-155 DIVLRNISIYYSTYG
+155 DIVLRYVYVYYPVNNW
-170 YSEGDYIRF
+170 EDPIIRF
-179 SHEAGPFYDPF
+179 SREAGPFYDPF
-190 DLTLNPWNVQVD
+190 DLTLNPWDIQVD
-202 YGDSIYN
+202 DGDDIYN
-209 ITVYTLDGTEP
+209 ITVYTLDGSMP
-220 NRYSQRY
+220 NRHSQRY

-235 ASTTTVRAALI
+235 ASTTTVRAAMI
-246 LADGS
+246 LADGT
-251 MRHNVPMTYTLTKR
+251 MRYNIPMTYTLTKR

-572 YSSYCPFINDIQPE
+572 YSSYCPFVNDIQPE

-595 AYLCVDRDLEEYT
+595 AYQCVDRDLEEYT
-608 IKDGTVTLADN
+608 IKDGTVTLADE
-619 LFENWQGNATTFHIP
+619 LFESSQGNAFHIP
-634 ASVEQIGNK
+634 ASVEQIGSRV
-643 AFAGTQIKTLP
+643 FAGTQIKTLP
-654 EMLGL
+654 EMPGL
-659 KRIGGEA
+659 KRIGDEA
-666 FYGCKN
+666 FYQCKN
-672 LKKLTIPETVEYIGG
+672 LKKVTIPETVEYIGG
-687 RAFYGCSN
+687 GAFYGCSN

-709 SFMEPN
+709 RLMESN
-715 APLEKI
+715 IPLEKI
-721 VIGGKV
+721 VIGDKV
-727 RRLPNVIFSGR
+727 RRLPNGIFSGR
-738 EFTEVALPS
+738 EFTEVTLPA
-747 CLERIDDYAFS
+747 CLERIDESAFY
-758 GCENLTTINLSD
+758 GCKNLTTINLSD
-770 SIRYIGDNAF
+770 SIRYIGDN
-780 SGCKNLTSINLSDCI
+780 
-795 RYIGNNVF
+795 
-803 SECKNLTTINL
+803 
-814 SDSIRYIG
+814 
-822 EGAFYGCSSLKNIH
+822 AFYGCSSLKNIH

-841 TTIGN
+841 TTIGSK
-846 YAFRQTA
+846 AFRQTA

-863 TSVGINAFHNC
+863 TSVGDGAFYIC

-882 PSTANVEDNCSYY
+882 PSTANVEGDIIYY
-895 FEQEEG
+895 FELKEG

-912 PHPDAKLWNKG
+912 PHPQAKYWNNWNKG

-939 QFPDIADKVMAV
+939 QFPDIADKIMAV
-951 NQVGVMDKD
+951 NQVGAMDKD

-999 IVLNSTMTTA
+999 IVLNSTMTAA

-1091 EQEVADDAETAKAH
+1091 EQEVADDTEAAKAH

-1173 VRRADGSNYKLVIK
+1173 VRRANGSNYKLVIK

>member
-19 PALSQGSE
+19 PALAEGRDLLFKE
-27 AVFEENFENVVGTS
+27 TFENVVGTS

-46 LDPSQLNHPSGW
+46 LNPSQLDNPSGW

-79 LPEIPELIGNAN
+79 LPVIPELIGNASLLIN
-91 LFIYANYWR
+91 ATYWR
-100 NPDKDYE
+100 EPDKDYDD
-107 GIDVSYFEQGVPLS
+107 IDPAFWDKIATLN

-129 SSDEINGKLRMYGVD
+129 SSNECERSLCMYGVD

-149 KITAPN
+149 KITAPH
-155 DIVLRNISIYYSTYG
+155 DIVLRYVYVYYPVNNW
-170 YSEGDYIRF
+170 EDPIIRF
-179 SHEAGPFYDPF
+179 SREAGPFYDPF
-190 DLTLNPWNVQVD
+190 DLTLNPWDIQVD
-202 YGDSIYN
+202 DGDDIYN
-209 ITVYTLDGTEP
+209 ITVYTLDGSMP
-220 NRYSQRY
+220 NRHSQRY

-235 ASTTTVRAALI
+235 ASTTTVRAAMI
-246 LADGS
+246 LADGT
-251 MRHNVPMTYTLTKR
+251 MRYNIPMTYTLTKR

-572 YSSYCPFINDIQPE
+572 YSSYCPFVNDIQPE

-595 AYLCVDRDLEEYT
+595 AYQCVDRDLEEYT
-608 IKDGTVTLADN
+608 IKDGTVTLADE
-619 LFENWQGNATTFHIP
+619 LFESSQGNAFHIP
-634 ASVEQIGNK
+634 ASVEQIGSRV
-643 AFAGTQIKTLP
+643 FAGTQIKTLP
-654 EMLGL
+654 EMPGL
-659 KRIGGEA
+659 KRIGDEA
-666 FYGCKN
+666 FYQCKN
-672 LKKLTIPETVEYIGG
+672 LKKVTIPETVEYIGG
-687 RAFYGCSN
+687 GAFYGCSN

-709 SFMEPN
+709 RLMESN
-715 APLEKI
+715 IPLEKI
-721 VIGGKV
+721 VIGDKV
-727 RRLPNVIFSGR
+727 RRLPRGIFSGR
-738 EFTEVALPS
+738 EFTEVTLPA
-747 CLERIDDYAFS
+747 CLERIDEFAFY
-758 GCENLTTINLSD
+758 GCKNLTTINLSD
-770 SIRYIGDNAF
+770 SIRYIGDN
-780 SGCKNLTSINLSDCI
+780 
-795 RYIGNNVF
+795 
-803 SECKNLTTINL
+803 
-814 SDSIRYIG
+814 
-822 EGAFYGCSSLKNIH
+822 AFYGCSSLKNIH

-841 TTIGN
+841 TTIGSR
-846 YAFRQTA
+846 AFRQTA

-863 TSVGINAFHNC
+863 TSVGDGAFYVC

-882 PSTANVEDNCSYY
+882 PSTANVEGDIIYY
-895 FEQEEG
+895 FELKEG

-912 PHPDAKLWNKG
+912 PHPQARHWNVG

-951 NQVGVMDKD
+951 NQVGAMDKD

-999 IVLNSTMTTA
+999 IVLNSTMTAA

-1028 NGLIVKVNAGD
+1028 NGLIVKVNTGD

-1091 EQEVADDAETAKAH
+1091 EQEVADDTEAAKAH

>member
-79 LPEIPELIGNAN
+79 LPVIPELIGNACLSVN
-91 LFIYANYWR
+91 AIHWH
-100 NPDKDYE
+100 NPDKEYDDDDPFYW
-107 GIDVSYFEQGVPLS
+107 DFLAKVN

-129 SSDEINGKLRMYGVD
+129 SSDECGEERIKMYGVG

-190 DLTLNPWNVQVD
+190 DLTLNPWNIQVD
-202 YGDSIYN
+202 DGDSIYN
-209 ITVYTLDGTEP
+209 ITVYTLDGSMP
-220 NRYSQRY
+220 NRHSQRY
-227 HKGDKIHI
+227 HKDDKIHI
-235 ASTTTVRAALI
+235 ASTTTVRAAMI

-251 MRHNVPMTYTLTKR
+251 MRYNDPMTYTLTKR

-327 DLEKVKFEYDETVY
+327 DLEKVKFEYDGTVY
-341 RTYSPSKGFHEEQ
+341 RTYSPSKGFHQEQ

-388 AFIKNENLVV
+388 AFFKNGSLVT
-398 VKLPEN
+398 VKLPES
-404 MTEVGEDIFGDCK
+404 MTELGDYIFDDCK
-417 NLRGVKIPEGVSRI
+417 ALRGVKVPEGVTHIDGS
-431 NKEAFYGCS
+431 AFQGCN
-440 ILETINFPAKL
+440 ILEKLNFPAKL
-451 TSVGDNAFSL
+451 TSVGDNAFWSCYSL
-461 CSKMEL
+461 EL
-467 DNLPNSLLHV
+467 DNLPNSLLYV
-477 GQSAFCYVPL
+477 GREAFCNVPL
-487 QALKLDRKVEI
+487 KALKLDRKVEI
-498 GAGAFSNT
+498 GAGAFSDT

-515 PCDSILGGTFSD
+515 PCDSILGETFRD

-539 LKYIGDKAFANSP
+539 LKYIGDNAFAYSP
-552 VKEANL
+552 VKEAKL
-558 PSTLRDISSTAFTG
+558 PSTLRDVSSYAFGG

-595 AYLCVDRDLEEYT
+595 AYQCVDRDLEEYT

-619 LFENWQGNATTFHIP
+619 LFGIGQGNATSFHIP
-634 ASVEQIGNK
+634 ASVEQIGSQ

-654 EMLGL
+654 EMPGL
-659 KRIGGEA
+659 KRIGDEA
-666 FYGCKN
+666 FYQCKN
-672 LKKLTIPETVEYIGG
+672 LKKVTIPETVEYIGAG
-687 RAFYGCSN
+687 IFSGCSN
-695 IWSLTYNAINAECE
+695 IWSLTYNAINAECA
-709 SFMEPN
+709 SYIFTN
-715 APLEKI
+715 NDNHLEKI
-721 VIGGKV
+721 VIGDKV
-727 RRLPNVIFSGR
+727 RRLPGGLFGGK
-738 EFTEVALPS
+738 EFTEVTLPA
-747 CLERIDDYAFS
+747 CLERIDDYAFN
-758 GCENLTTINLSD
+758 G
-770 SIRYIGDNAF
+770 
-780 SGCKNLTSINLSDCI
+780 
-795 RYIGNNVF
+795 
-803 SECKNLTTINL
+803 CKNLTTINL
-814 SDSIRYIG
+814 SDSLRYIG
-822 EGAFYGCSSLKNIH
+822 KGAFALCSSLKNIH

-841 TTIGN
+841 TAIGEW
-846 YAFRQTA
+846 AFSQTA

-863 TSVGINAFHNC
+863 TSVGSGTFEGCH
-874 PFAKTVYI
+874 FAKTVYI
-882 PSTANVEDNCSYY
+882 PSTANVEDGNTYD
-895 FEQEEG
+895 FWQKEG
-901 VNCVITCMSPI
+901 VDCVITCMSPT
-912 PHPDAKLWNKG
+912 PHPNARHWNVG

-939 QFPDIADKVMAV
+939 QFPAIADKVMAV

-999 IVLNSTMTTA
+999 IVLNSTMTAA

-1044 DCKTVGKNTLN
+1044 DGKTMGKNTLN

-1068 SDRGTIEVAYRV
+1068 TDKGTIEVAYRV
-1080 DKETCVYIYGA
+1080 GKETCVYIYGA
-1091 EQEVADDAETAKAH
+1091 EQEMADDAETAKAH

>member
-121 VSISNGKL
+121 VSISSGKL

-265 YDINELPENTYQI
+265 YDINEQPENTYQI

-327 DLEKVKFEYDETVY
+327 DLEKVKFEYDETLY
-341 RTYSPSKGFHEEQ
+341 RSYSPPKDFHADAYT
-354 KIYNYIFSKENRTEQ
+354 YNYIFSKENRIVQ

-375 YKRYDCYRNNLAW
+375 RKRYDCYRNNLAR
-388 AFIKNENLVV
+388 AFFRNRSLVT
-398 VKLPEN
+398 VKLPES
-404 MTEVGEDIFGDCK
+404 MTELGENIFDDCK
-417 NLRGVKIPEGVSRI
+417 ALRGVKLPEGVAHI
-431 NKEAFYGCS
+431 EGAAFQGCN
-440 ILETINFPAKL
+440 ILEKLNFPAKL
-451 TSVGDNAFSL
+451 TSVGDNAFRSCLSL
-461 CSKMEL
+461 EL
-467 DNLPNSLLHV
+467 DNLPNSLLYV
-477 GQSAFCYVPL
+477 GREAFCDVPL
-487 QALKLDRKVEI
+487 KALKLDRKVEM

-506 PITEIEMAT
+506 PITEIEMTT
-515 PCDSILGGTFSD
+515 PCDSIREGTFRD

-539 LKYIGDKAFANSP
+539 LKYIGYSAFSNSP

-558 PSTLRDISSTAFTG
+558 PSTLRDISSYAFLG

-608 IKDGTVTLADN
+608 IKEGTVTLADN
-619 LFENWQGNATTFHIP
+619 LFESWQGTTFHIP

-643 AFAGTQIKTLP
+643 AFAYTQIKALP
-654 EMLGL
+654 EMPGL

-687 RAFYGCSN
+687 SAFYGCSN

-721 VIGGKV
+721 VIGDKV
-727 RRLPNVIFSGR
+727 RRLPGGLFGGK
-738 EFTEVALPS
+738 EFTEVTLPA
-747 CLERIDDYAFS
+747 CLERIDEFVFY
-758 GCENLTTINLSD
+758 GCKNLTTINLSD
-770 SIRYIGDNAF
+770 SIRYIGDN
-780 SGCKNLTSINLSDCI
+780 
-795 RYIGNNVF
+795 
-803 SECKNLTTINL
+803 
-814 SDSIRYIG
+814 
-822 EGAFYGCSSLKNIH
+822 AFYGCSSLKNIH

-841 TTIGN
+841 TTIGSR
-846 YAFRQTA
+846 AFIQTA

-863 TSVGINAFHNC
+863 TSVGDGAFSTC
-874 PFAKTVYI
+874 PAKTVYI
-882 PSTANVEDNCSYY
+882 PSTAKVEDNFTYS
-895 FEQEEG
+895 FVLKEG
-901 VNCVITCMSPI
+901 GNCVITCMSPI
-912 PHPDAKLWNKG
+912 PHPQARNWNVG

-939 QFPDIADKVMAV
+939 QFPDIADKIMAV
-951 NQVGVMDKD
+951 NQVGAMDKD

-999 IVLNSTMTTA
+999 IVLNSTMTAA

-1068 SDRGTIEVAYRV
+1068 SDRGTIEMAYRV
-1080 DKETCVYIYGA
+1080 GKETCVYIYGA
-1091 EQEVADDAETAKAH
+1091 EQEMADDAEAAKAH

-1147 GNSPIIGYYTLD
+1147 SNSPIIGYYTLD

-1173 VRRADGSNYKLVIK
+1173 VRRANGSNYKLVIK

>member
-19 PALSQGSE
+19 PALAEGRDLLFKE
-27 AVFEENFENVVGTS
+27 TFENVVGTS

-46 LDPSQLNHPSGW
+46 LNPSQLDNPSGW

-79 LPEIPELIGNAN
+79 LPVIPELIGNASLLIN
-91 LFIYANYWR
+91 ATYWR
-100 NPDKDYE
+100 EPDKDYDD
-107 GIDVSYFEQGVPLS
+107 IDPAFWDKIATLN

-129 SSDEINGKLRMYGVD
+129 SSNECERSLCMYGVD

-149 KITAPN
+149 KITAPH
-155 DIVLRNISIYYSTYG
+155 DIVLRYVYVYYPVNNW
-170 YSEGDYIRF
+170 EDPIIRF
-179 SHEAGPFYDPF
+179 SREAGPFYDPF
-190 DLTLNPWNVQVD
+190 DLTLNPWDIQVD
-202 YGDSIYN
+202 DGDDIYN
-209 ITVYTLDGTEP
+209 ITVYTLDGSMS
-220 NRYSQRY
+220 NRHSQRY

-235 ASTTTVRAALI
+235 ASTTTVRAAMI
-246 LADGS
+246 LADGT
-251 MRHNVPMTYTLTKR
+251 MRYNIPMTYTLTKR

-572 YSSYCPFINDIQPE
+572 YSSYCPFVNDIQPE

-595 AYLCVDRDLEEYT
+595 AYQCVDRDLEEYT
-608 IKDGTVTLADN
+608 IKDGTVTLADE
-619 LFENWQGNATTFHIP
+619 LFESSQGNAFHIP
-634 ASVEQIGNK
+634 ASVEQIGSRV
-643 AFAGTQIKTLP
+643 FAGTQIKTLP
-654 EMLGL
+654 EMPGL
-659 KRIGGEA
+659 KRIGDEA
-666 FYGCKN
+666 FYQCKN
-672 LKKLTIPETVEYIGG
+672 LKKVTIPETVEYIGG
-687 RAFYGCSN
+687 GAFYGCSN

-709 SFMEPN
+709 RLMESN
-715 APLEKI
+715 IPLEKI
-721 VIGGKV
+721 VIGDKV
-727 RRLPNVIFSGR
+727 RRLPRGIFSGR
-738 EFTEVALPS
+738 EFTEVTLPA
-747 CLERIDDYAFS
+747 CLERIDEFAFY
-758 GCENLTTINLSD
+758 GCKNLTTINLSD
-770 SIRYIGDNAF
+770 SIRYIGDN
-780 SGCKNLTSINLSDCI
+780 
-795 RYIGNNVF
+795 
-803 SECKNLTTINL
+803 
-814 SDSIRYIG
+814 
-822 EGAFYGCSSLKNIH
+822 AFYGCSSLKNIH

-841 TTIGN
+841 TTIGSR
-846 YAFRQTA
+846 AFRQTA

-863 TSVGINAFHNC
+863 TSVGDGAFYIC

-882 PSTANVEDNCSYY
+882 PSTANVEDDINYY
-895 FEQEEG
+895 FELEEG
-901 VNCVITCMSPI
+901 GNCVITCMSPI
-912 PHPDAKLWNKG
+912 PHPQARHWNVG

-939 QFPDIADKVMAV
+939 QFPDIADKIMAV
-951 NQVGVMDKD
+951 NQVGAMDKD

-999 IVLNSTMTTA
+999 IVLNSTMTAA

-1044 DCKTVGKNTLN
+1044 DGKTMGNNTLN

-1080 DKETCVYIYGA
+1080 GKETCVYIYGA
-1091 EQEVADDAETAKAH
+1091 EQEMADDAETAKAH

>member
-79 LPEIPELIGNAN
+79 LPAIPELIGNAN

-107 GIDVSYFEQGVPLS
+107 GIDVSYFEQGVPLN

-179 SHEAGPFYDPF
+179 SHEAGPFFDPF

-209 ITVYTLDGTEP
+209 ITVYTLDGTVP

-227 HKGDKIHI
+227 HKDDKIHI

-251 MRHNVPMTYTLTKR
+251 MCYHVPKTYTLTKR

-286 KQLLDLDPDEVNGLV
+286 KQLLDLDPDEVSGLV

-375 YKRYDCYRNNLAW
+375 YKRYDCYRNNLAR
-388 AFIKNENLVV
+388 AFFRNRSLVT
-398 VKLPEN
+398 VKLPES
-404 MTEVGEDIFGDCK
+404 MTELGENIFDDCK
-417 NLRGVKIPEGVSRI
+417 ALRGVKVPEGVSHI
-431 NKEAFYGCS
+431 DGLAFSGCN
-440 ILETINFPAKL
+440 ILEKLNFPEKL
-451 TSVGDNAFSL
+451 TSVGDNAFRSCLSL
-461 CSKMEL
+461 EL
-467 DNLPNSLLHV
+467 DNLPNSLLYV
-477 GQSAFCYVPL
+477 GREAFCDVPL
-487 QALKLDRKVEI
+487 KALKLDRKVEM
-498 GAGAFSNT
+498 GAYAFSNT

-515 PCDSILGGTFSD
+515 PCDSIREGTFSD

-539 LKYIGDKAFANSP
+539 LKYIGYGAFSNSP

-558 PSTLRDISSTAFTG
+558 PSTLRDISSYAFLG

-608 IKDGTVTLADN
+608 IKEGTVTLADN
-619 LFENWQGNATTFHIP
+619 LFESWQGTTFHIP

-643 AFAGTQIKTLP
+643 AFAGTPIKTLP
-654 EMLGL
+654 EMPGL

-687 RAFYGCSN
+687 GAFYGCSN
-695 IWSLTYNAINAECE
+695 IWSLTYNAINAECG
-709 SFMEPN
+709 SFMESN
-715 APLEKI
+715 ASLEKI
-721 VIGGKV
+721 VIGDKV
-727 RRLPNVIFSGR
+727 RRLPRGIFSGK

-780 SGCKNLTSINLSDCI
+780 
-795 RYIGNNVF
+795 
-803 SECKNLTTINL
+803 
-814 SDSIRYIG
+814 
-822 EGAFYGCSSLKNIH
+822 YGCSSLKNIH
-836 WPLRL
+836 WSLRL
-841 TTIGN
+841 TTIGER
-846 YAFRQTA
+846 AFGATA

-863 TSVGINAFHNC
+863 TSVGSQAFYYSRL
-874 PFAKTVYI
+874 AKTVYI
-882 PSTANVEDNCSYY
+882 PSTVNVDETERAYDLQLKDGN
-895 FEQEEG
+895 
-901 VNCVITCMSPI
+901 NCVITCMSPI

-951 NQVGVMDKD
+951 NQVGAMDKD

-999 IVLNSTMTTA
+999 IVLNSTMTAA

-1068 SDRGTIEVAYRV
+1068 TDKGTIEVAYRV
-1080 DKETCVYIYGA
+1080 GKETCVYIYGA
-1091 EQEVADDAETAKAH
+1091 EQEMADDAETAKAH
-1105 QVAACR
+1105 QVTACR

-1147 GNSPIIGYYTLD
+1147 SNSPIIGYYTLD
-1159 GVKIEQPNA
+1159 GVKIGQPNA

-1173 VRRADGSNYKLVIK
+1173 VRRANGSNYKLVIK

>member
-1 MRRIKLI
+1 MAEERDL
-8 LFLFLFCIGIQ
+8 LFK
-19 PALSQGSE
+19 E
-27 AVFEENFENVVGTS
+27 TFENVVGTS

-46 LDPSQLNHPSGW
+46 LNPSQLDNPSGW

-79 LPEIPELIGNAN
+79 LPVIPELIGNACLSVN
-91 LFIYANYWR
+91 AIHWH
-100 NPDKDYE
+100 NPDKEYDDDDPFYW
-107 GIDVSYFEQGVPLS
+107 DFLAKVN

-129 SSDEINGKLRMYGVD
+129 SSDECGEERIKMYGVD

-155 DIVLRNISIYYSTYG
+155 DIVLRSVSVYYPFGSSG
-170 YSEGDYIRF
+170 GHYIRF

-190 DLTLNPWNVQVD
+190 DLTLNPWNIQVD
-202 YGDSIYN
+202 DGDSIYN
-209 ITVYTLDGTEP
+209 ITVYTLDGSMP
-220 NRYSQRY
+220 NHHSQRY
-227 HKGDKIHI
+227 HKDDKIHI
-235 ASTTTVRAALI
+235 ASTTTVRAAMI

-251 MRHNVPMTYTLTKR
+251 MRYNDPMTYTLTKR
-265 YDINELPENTYQI
+265 YDINEQPENTYQI

-301 LTGTMNGEDLKFLA
+301 LTGIMNGEDLKFLA

-341 RTYSPSKGFHEEQ
+341 RTYSPSKGFQQEQ

-388 AFIKNENLVV
+388 AFFKNESLVT
-398 VKLPEN
+398 VKLPESI
-404 MTEVGEDIFGDCK
+404 TEVGEDIFGDCK
-417 NLRGVKIPEGVSRI
+417 TLRGVKLPEGVSRI

-487 QALKLDRKVEI
+487 KALKLDRKVEI

-515 PCDSILGGTFSD
+515 PCDSILGETFSN

-539 LKYIGDKAFANSP
+539 LKYIGYNAFSNSP
-552 VKEANL
+552 IKEANL
-558 PSTLRDISSTAFTG
+558 PSTLRDISSNAFRG

-586 NHIRYIGKV
+586 NHIRYVGKV

-619 LFENWQGNATTFHIP
+619 LFENWLGNATTFHIP
-634 ASVEQIGNK
+634 ASVEQIGNR
-643 AFAGTQIKTLP
+643 AFAYTQIKALP

-687 RAFYGCSN
+687 GAFYGCSN
-695 IWSLTYNAINAECE
+695 IWSLTYHAINAECG
-709 SFMEPN
+709 SFMESN
-715 APLEKI
+715 ASLEKI
-721 VIGGKV
+721 VIGDKV
-727 RRLPNVIFSGR
+727 RRLPRGIFSGR
-738 EFTEVALPS
+738 EFTEVALPV
-747 CLERIDDYAFS
+747 CLERIDDSAFY
-758 GCENLTTINLSD
+758 GCKNLTTINLSD
-770 SIRYIGDNAF
+770 SIRYIGDN
-780 SGCKNLTSINLSDCI
+780 
-795 RYIGNNVF
+795 
-803 SECKNLTTINL
+803 
-814 SDSIRYIG
+814 
-822 EGAFYGCSSLKNIH
+822 AFYGCSSLKNIH

-841 TTIGN
+841 TTIGSR
-846 YAFRQTA
+846 AFRQTA

-863 TSVGINAFHNC
+863 TSVGDGAFSDC
-874 PFAKTVYI
+874 PAKTVYI
-882 PSTANVEDNCSYY
+882 PSTANVEDNFTYS
-895 FEQEEG
+895 FLKKEG
-901 VNCVITCMSPI
+901 GNCVIICMSPI
-912 PHPDAKLWNKG
+912 PHPQAKYWNKG

-951 NQVGVMDKD
+951 NQVGAMDKD

-999 IVLNSTMTTA
+999 IVLNSTMTAA

-1091 EQEVADDAETAKAH
+1091 EQEMADDAETAKAH

-1173 VRRADGSNYKLVIK
+1173 VRRANGSNYKLVIK

>member
-209 ITVYTLDGTEP
+209 ITVYTLDGTVP

-227 HKGDKIHI
+227 HKDDKIHI

-251 MRHNVPMTYTLTKR
+251 MRYNIPMTYTLTKR

-327 DLEKVKFEYDETVY
+327 DLEKVKFEYDETLY
-341 RTYSPSKGFHEEQ
+341 RSYSPPKGFHQ
-354 KIYNYIFSKENRTEQ
+354 DAYTYNYIFSKENRTEQ

-375 YKRYDCYRNNLAW
+375 YKRYDCYRNNLAR
-388 AFIKNENLVV
+388 AFFRNGSLVT
-398 VKLPEN
+398 VKLPES
-404 MTEVGEDIFGDCK
+404 MTELGENIFDDCK
-417 NLRGVKIPEGVSRI
+417 ALRGVKLPEGVAHI
-431 NKEAFYGCS
+431 EGAAFQGCN
-440 ILETINFPAKL
+440 ILEKLNFPAKL
-451 TSVGDNAFSL
+451 TSVGDNAFRSCLSL
-461 CSKMEL
+461 EL
-467 DNLPNSLLHV
+467 DNLPNSLLYV
-477 GQSAFCYVPL
+477 GREAFCDVPL
-487 QALKLDRKVEI
+487 KALKLDRKVEM

-506 PITEIEMAT
+506 PITEIEMTT
-515 PCDSILGGTFSD
+515 PCDSIREGTFRD

-539 LKYIGDKAFANSP
+539 LKYIGYSAFSNSP

-558 PSTLRDISSTAFTG
+558 PSTLRDISSYAFLG

-595 AYLCVDRDLEEYT
+595 AYQCVDRDLEEYT
-608 IKDGTVTLADN
+608 IKDGTVTLADE
-619 LFENWQGNATTFHIP
+619 LFESSQGNAFHIP
-634 ASVEQIGNK
+634 ASVEQIGNR
-643 AFAGTQIKTLP
+643 AFAYTQIKALP

-687 RAFYGCSN
+687 GAFYGCSN

-727 RRLPNVIFSGR
+727 RRLPNGIFSGR

-747 CLERIDDYAFS
+747 CLERIDEFAFY
-758 GCENLTTINLSD
+758 GCKNLTTINLSD

-780 SGCKNLTSINLSDCI
+780 
-795 RYIGNNVF
+795 
-803 SECKNLTTINL
+803 
-814 SDSIRYIG
+814 
-822 EGAFYGCSSLKNIH
+822 YGCSSLKNIH
-836 WPLRL
+836 WSLRL
-841 TTIGN
+841 TTIGSR
-846 YAFRQTA
+846 AFRQTA

-863 TSVGINAFHNC
+863 TSVGDGAFYIC
-874 PFAKTVYI
+874 PAKTVYI
-882 PSTANVEDNCSYY
+882 PSTANVEDNFTYN
-895 FEQEEG
+895 FWQKEG
-901 VNCVITCMSPI
+901 GNCVITCMSPI
-912 PHPDAKLWNKG
+912 PHPVARHWDVG

-928 VPAELVEQYKA
+928 VPAELVELYKA
-939 QFPDIADKVMAV
+939 QFPDIADKIMAV
-951 NQVGVMDKD
+951 NQVSVMDED

-999 IVLNSTMTTA
+999 IVLNSTMTAA

-1173 VRRADGSNYKLVIK
+1173 VRRANGSNYKLVIK

>member
-19 PALSQGSE
+19 PAL
-27 AVFEENFENVVGTS
+27 AEERDLLFKETFENVVGTS

-46 LDPSQLNHPSGW
+46 LNPSQLDNPSGW

-79 LPEIPELIGNAN
+79 LPVIPELIGNASLLIN
-91 LFIYANYWR
+91 ATYWR
-100 NPDKDYE
+100 EPDKDYDD
-107 GIDVSYFEQGVPLS
+107 IDPAFWDKIATLN

-129 SSDEINGKLRMYGVD
+129 SSNECERSLCMYGVD

-149 KITAPN
+149 KITAPH
-155 DIVLRNISIYYSTYG
+155 DIVLRYVYVYYPVNNW
-170 YSEGDYIRF
+170 EDPIIRF
-179 SHEAGPFYDPF
+179 SREAGPFYDPF
-190 DLTLNPWNVQVD
+190 DLTLNPWDIQVD
-202 YGDSIYN
+202 DGDDIYN
-209 ITVYTLDGTEP
+209 ITVYTLDGSMP
-220 NRYSQRY
+220 NRHSQRY

-235 ASTTTVRAALI
+235 ASTTTVRAAMI
-246 LADGS
+246 LADGT
-251 MRHNVPMTYTLTKR
+251 MRYNIPMTYTLTKR

-404 MTEVGEDIFGDCK
+404 MIEVGEDIFGDCK

-572 YSSYCPFINDIQPE
+572 YSSYCPFVNDIQPE

-595 AYLCVDRDLEEYT
+595 AYQCVDRDLEEYT

-634 ASVEQIGNK
+634 ASVEQIGSRI
-643 AFAGTQIKTLP
+643 FAGTQIKTLP
-654 EMLGL
+654 EMPGL
-659 KRIGGEA
+659 KRIGDEA
-666 FYGCKN
+666 FYQCKN
-672 LKKLTIPETVEYIGG
+672 LKKVTIPETVEYIGG
-687 RAFYGCSN
+687 GAFYGCSN

-709 SFMEPN
+709 RLMESN
-715 APLEKI
+715 IPLEKI
-721 VIGGKV
+721 VIGDKV
-727 RRLPNVIFSGR
+727 RRLPRGIFSGR
-738 EFTEVALPS
+738 EFTEVALPA
-747 CLERIDDYAFS
+747 CLERIDESAFR

-770 SIRYIGDNAF
+770 SIRYIGD
-780 SGCKNLTSINLSDCI
+780 
-795 RYIGNNVF
+795 
-803 SECKNLTTINL
+803 
-814 SDSIRYIG
+814 
-822 EGAFYGCSSLKNIH
+822 GAFYGCSSLKNIH

-841 TTIGN
+841 TTIGSR
-846 YAFRQTA
+846 AFRQTA

-863 TSVGINAFHNC
+863 TSVGDGAFSDC
-874 PFAKTVYI
+874 PAKTVYI
-882 PSTANVEDNCSYY
+882 PSTANVEDNFTYS
-895 FEQEEG
+895 FLKKEG
-901 VNCVITCMSPI
+901 GNCVITCMSPI
-912 PHPDAKLWNKG
+912 PHPQARNWNVG

-951 NQVGVMDKD
+951 NQVGAMDKD

-999 IVLNSTMTTA
+999 IVLNSTMTAA

-1068 SDRGTIEVAYRV
+1068 TDKGTIEVAYRV
-1080 DKETCVYIYGA
+1080 GKETCVYIYGA
-1091 EQEVADDAETAKAH
+1091 EQEMADDAEAAKAH

-1147 GNSPIIGYYTLD
+1147 SNSPIIGYYTLD

-1173 VRRADGSNYKLVIK
+1173 VRRANGSNYKLVIK

>member
-1 MRRIKLI
+1 M
-8 LFLFLFCIGIQ
+8 
-19 PALSQGSE
+19 SQGSE

-79 LPEIPELIGNAN
+79 LPVIPELIGNAC
-91 LFIYANYWR
+91 LSITAFHWH
-100 NPDKDYE
+100 NPDKEYD
-107 GIDVSYFEQGVPLS
+107 DDDPSYWDPSYWDFPAKVNI
-121 VSISNGKL
+121 SISNGKL

-179 SHEAGPFYDPF
+179 SHEAGPFFDPF

-251 MRHNVPMTYTLTKR
+251 MCYHVPKTYTLTKR

-286 KQLLDLDPDEVNGLV
+286 KQLLDLDPDEVSGLV

-321 GSLAYL
+321 GSLTYL
-327 DLEKVKFEYDETVY
+327 DLEKVKFEYDETLY
-341 RTYSPSKGFHEEQ
+341 RSYSPPKGFQ
-354 KIYNYIFSKENRTEQ
+354 QDAYTYNYIFSKENRTVQ

-375 YKRYDCYRNNLAW
+375 FKRYDCYRNNLAR
-388 AFIKNENLVV
+388 AFFRNGSLVT
-398 VKLPEN
+398 VKLPES
-404 MTEVGEDIFGDCK
+404 MTELGENIFDDCK
-417 NLRGVKIPEGVSRI
+417 ALRGVKLPEGVAHI
-431 NKEAFYGCS
+431 EGAAFQGCN
-440 ILETINFPAKL
+440 ILEKLNFPAKL
-451 TSVGDNAFSL
+451 TSVGDNAFRSCLSL
-461 CSKMEL
+461 EL
-467 DNLPNSLLHV
+467 DNLPNSLLYV
-477 GQSAFCYVPL
+477 GREAFCDVPL
-487 QALKLDRKVEI
+487 KALKLDRKVEI

-539 LKYIGDKAFANSP
+539 LKYIGYSAFANSP

-558 PSTLRDISSTAFTG
+558 PSTLRDISSYAFLG

-595 AYLCVDRDLEEYT
+595 AYQCVDRDLEEYT
-608 IKDGTVTLADN
+608 IKDGTVTLADE
-619 LFENWQGNATTFHIP
+619 LFESSQGNAFHIP
-634 ASVEQIGNK
+634 ASVEQIGNR
-643 AFAGTQIKTLP
+643 AFAYTQIKALP

-727 RRLPNVIFSGR
+727 RRLPNGIFSGR
-738 EFTEVALPS
+738 EFTEVTLPA
-747 CLERIDDYAFS
+747 CLERIDESAFY
-758 GCENLTTINLSD
+758 GCKNLTTINLSD
-770 SIRYIGDNAF
+770 SIRYIGDN
-780 SGCKNLTSINLSDCI
+780 
-795 RYIGNNVF
+795 
-803 SECKNLTTINL
+803 
-814 SDSIRYIG
+814 
-822 EGAFYGCSSLKNIH
+822 AFYGCSSLKNIH

-841 TTIGN
+841 TTIGSK
-846 YAFRQTA
+846 AFRQTA

-863 TSVGINAFHNC
+863 TSVGDGAFYIC

-882 PSTANVEDNCSYY
+882 PSTANVEGDIIYY
-895 FEQEEG
+895 FELKEG

-912 PHPDAKLWNKG
+912 PHPQAKYWNNWNKG

-939 QFPDIADKVMAV
+939 QFPDIADKIMAV
-951 NQVGVMDKD
+951 NQVGAMDKD

-999 IVLNSTMTTA
+999 IVLNSTMTAA

-1080 DKETCVYIYGA
+1080 DKETCVYIYVA
-1091 EQEVADDAETAKAH
+1091 EQEVADDTETAKAH

-1147 GNSPIIGYYTLD
+1147 SNSPIIGYYTLD

>member
-1 MRRIKLI
+1 M
-8 LFLFLFCIGIQ
+8 
-19 PALSQGSE
+19 
-27 AVFEENFENVVGTS
+27 
-41 DGKTK
+41 
-46 LDPSQLNHPSGW
+46 NHPSGW

-209 ITVYTLDGTEP
+209 ITVYTLDGTVP

-227 HKGDKIHI
+227 HKDDKIHI

-251 MRHNVPMTYTLTKR
+251 MCYHVPKTYTLTKR
-265 YDINELPENTYQI
+265 YDINEQPENTYQI

-327 DLEKVKFEYDETVY
+327 DLEKVKLEYDGTVY

-375 YKRYDCYRNNLAW
+375 YKRYDCYRNNLAR
-388 AFIKNENLVV
+388 AFFKNGSLVT
-398 VKLPEN
+398 VKLPES
-404 MTEVGEDIFGDCK
+404 MTELGENIFDDCK
-417 NLRGVKIPEGVSRI
+417 ALRGVKLPEGVAHI
-431 NKEAFYGCS
+431 EGAAFQGCN
-440 ILETINFPAKL
+440 ILEKLNFPAKL
-451 TSVGDNAFSL
+451 TSVGDNAFRSCLSL
-461 CSKMEL
+461 EL
-467 DNLPNSLLHV
+467 DNLPNSLLYV
-477 GQSAFCYVPL
+477 GREAFCDVPL
-487 QALKLDRKVEI
+487 KALKLDRKVEM

-506 PITEIEMAT
+506 PITEIEMTT
-515 PCDSILGGTFSD
+515 PCDSIREGTFRD

-539 LKYIGDKAFANSP
+539 LKYIGYSAFSNSP

-558 PSTLRDISSTAFTG
+558 PSTLRDISSYAFLG

-595 AYLCVDRDLEEYT
+595 AYQCVDRDLEEYT
-608 IKDGTVTLADN
+608 IKDGTVTLADE
-619 LFENWQGNATTFHIP
+619 LFESSQGNAFHIP
-634 ASVEQIGNK
+634 ASVEQIGNG
-643 AFAGTQIKTLP
+643 AFAYTQIKALP

-727 RRLPNVIFSGR
+727 RRLPNGIFSGR
-738 EFTEVALPS
+738 EFSEVALPS

-770 SIRYIGDNAF
+770 SIRYIGKSVF
-780 SGCKNLTSINLSDCI
+780 SGCQ
-795 RYIGNNVF
+795 
-803 SECKNLTTINL
+803 NLTTINL

-822 EGAFYGCSSLKNIH
+822 DGAFYGCSSLKNIH

-846 YAFRQTA
+846 FAFRETA

-895 FEQEEG
+895 FEQKEG

-939 QFPDIADKVMAV
+939 QFPDIADKIMAV
-951 NQVGVMDKD
+951 NQVGAMDKD

-999 IVLNSTMTTA
+999 IVLNSTMTAA

-1028 NGLIVKVNAGD
+1028 NGLIVKVNTGD

-1091 EQEVADDAETAKAH
+1091 EQEVADDTEAAKAH

-1147 GNSPIIGYYTLD
+1147 SNSPIIGYYTLD

-1173 VRRADGSNYKLVIK
+1173 VRRANGSNYKLVIK

>member
-1 MRRIKLI
+1 MAEGRDL
-8 LFLFLFCIGIQ
+8 LFK
-19 PALSQGSE
+19 E
-27 AVFEENFENVVGTS
+27 TFENVVGTS

-46 LDPSQLNHPSGW
+46 LNPSQLDNPSGW

-79 LPEIPELIGNAN
+79 LPVIPELIGNASLLIN
-91 LFIYANYWR
+91 ATYWR
-100 NPDKDYE
+100 EPDKDYDD
-107 GIDVSYFEQGVPLS
+107 IDPAFWDKIATLN

-129 SSDEINGKLRMYGVD
+129 SSNECERSLCMYGVD

-149 KITAPN
+149 KITAPH
-155 DIVLRNISIYYSTYG
+155 DIVLRYVYVYYPVNNW
-170 YSEGDYIRF
+170 EDPIIRF
-179 SHEAGPFYDPF
+179 SREAGPFYDPF
-190 DLTLNPWNVQVD
+190 DLTLNPWDIQVD
-202 YGDSIYN
+202 DGDDIYN
-209 ITVYTLDGTEP
+209 ITVYTLDGSMP
-220 NRYSQRY
+220 NRHSQRY

-235 ASTTTVRAALI
+235 ASTTTVRAAMI
-246 LADGS
+246 LADGT
-251 MRHNVPMTYTLTKR
+251 MRYNIPMTYTLTKR

-477 GQSAFCYVPL
+477 GQSAFCDVPL
-487 QALKLDRKVEI
+487 KALKLDRKVEM

-506 PITEIEMAT
+506 PITEIEMTT
-515 PCDSILGGTFSD
+515 PCDSIREGTFRD

-539 LKYIGDKAFANSP
+539 LKYIGYSAFSNSP

-558 PSTLRDISSTAFTG
+558 PSTLRDISSYAFRG
-572 YSSYCPFINDIQPE
+572 SSYCPFINDIQPE

-595 AYLCVDRDLEEYT
+595 AYQCVDRDLEEYT
-608 IKDGTVTLADN
+608 IKDGTVTLADE
-619 LFENWQGNATTFHIP
+619 LFESSQGNAFHIP
-634 ASVEQIGNK
+634 ASVEQIGNR
-643 AFAGTQIKTLP
+643 AFAYTQIKALP

-687 RAFYGCSN
+687 GAFYGCSN

-727 RRLPNVIFSGR
+727 RRLPNGIFSGR

-747 CLERIDDYAFS
+747 CLERIDEFAFY
-758 GCENLTTINLSD
+758 GCKNLTTINLSD
-770 SIRYIGDNAF
+770 SIRYIGDN
-780 SGCKNLTSINLSDCI
+780 
-795 RYIGNNVF
+795 
-803 SECKNLTTINL
+803 
-814 SDSIRYIG
+814 
-822 EGAFYGCSSLKNIH
+822 AFYGCSSLKNIH

-863 TSVGINAFHNC
+863 TSVGDGAFSDC
-874 PFAKTVYI
+874 PAKTVYI
-882 PSTANVEDNCSYY
+882 PSTANVEDNFTYS
-895 FEQEEG
+895 FLKKEG
-901 VNCVITCMSPI
+901 GNCVITCMSPI
-912 PHPDAKLWNKG
+912 PHPDARLWNVG

-939 QFPDIADKVMAV
+939 QFPDIADKIMAV
-951 NQVGVMDKD
+951 NQVGAMDKD

-999 IVLNSTMTTA
+999 IVLNSTMTAA

-1080 DKETCVYIYGA
+1080 GKETCVYIYGA
-1091 EQEVADDAETAKAH
+1091 EQEMADDAETAKAH

-1147 GNSPIIGYYTLD
+1147 SNSPIIGYYTLD

-1173 VRRADGSNYKLVIK
+1173 VRRANGSNYKLVIK

>member
-19 PALSQGSE
+19 PALAEGRDLL
-27 AVFEENFENVVGTS
+27 FEETFEKVVGTS

-46 LDPSQLNHPSGW
+46 LNPSQLDNPSGW

-79 LPEIPELIGNAN
+79 LPVIPELIGNACLSVN
-91 LFIYANYWR
+91 AIHWH
-100 NPDKDYE
+100 NPDKEYDDDDPFYW
-107 GIDVSYFEQGVPLS
+107 DFLAKVN

-129 SSDEINGKLRMYGVD
+129 SSDECGEERIKMYGVD

-155 DIVLRNISIYYSTYG
+155 DIVLRSVSVYYPFGSSG
-170 YSEGDYIRF
+170 GHYIRF
-179 SHEAGPFYDPF
+179 SHEAGPFYEPF
-190 DLTLNPWNVQVD
+190 DLTLNPWNIQVD
-202 YGDSIYN
+202 DGDSIYN
-209 ITVYTLDGTEP
+209 ITVYTLDGSMP
-220 NRYSQRY
+220 NHHSQRY
-227 HKGDKIHI
+227 HKDDKIHI
-235 ASTTTVRAALI
+235 ASTTTVRAAMI

-251 MRHNVPMTYTLTKR
+251 MRYNDPMTYTLTKR
-265 YDINELPENTYQI
+265 YDINEQPENTYQI

-327 DLEKVKFEYDETVY
+327 DLEKVKFEYDGTVY

-375 YKRYDCYRNNLAW
+375 YKRYDCYRNNLAR
-388 AFIKNENLVV
+388 AFFKNGSLVT
-398 VKLPEN
+398 VKLPES
-404 MTEVGEDIFGDCK
+404 MTEVGEDIFADCK
-417 NLRGVKIPEGVSRI
+417 TLRGVKLPEGVAHI
-431 NKEAFYGCS
+431 EGAAFQGCN
-440 ILETINFPAKL
+440 ILEKLNFPAKL
-451 TSVGDNAFSL
+451 TSVGDNAFRSCLSL
-461 CSKMEL
+461 EL
-467 DNLPNSLLHV
+467 DNLPNSLLYV
-477 GQSAFCYVPL
+477 GREAFCDVPL
-487 QALKLDRKVEI
+487 KALKLDRKVEM

-515 PCDSILGGTFSD
+515 PCDSILGETFSN

-539 LKYIGDKAFANSP
+539 LKYIGYNAFSNSP
-552 VKEANL
+552 IKEANL
-558 PSTLRDISSTAFTG
+558 PSTLRDISSYAFLG

-595 AYLCVDRDLEEYT
+595 AYQCVDRDLEEYT
-608 IKDGTVTLADN
+608 IKDGTVTLADE
-619 LFENWQGNATTFHIP
+619 LFESSQGNAFHIP
-634 ASVEQIGNK
+634 ASVEQIGNR
-643 AFAGTQIKTLP
+643 AFAYTQIKALP

-687 RAFYGCSN
+687 GAFYGCSN

-727 RRLPNVIFSGR
+727 RRLPNGIFSGR
-738 EFTEVALPS
+738 EFTEVTLPA
-747 CLERIDDYAFS
+747 CLERIDEFAFY
-758 GCENLTTINLSD
+758 GCKNLTTINLSD
-770 SIRYIGDNAF
+770 SIRYIGDN
-780 SGCKNLTSINLSDCI
+780 
-795 RYIGNNVF
+795 
-803 SECKNLTTINL
+803 
-814 SDSIRYIG
+814 
-822 EGAFYGCSSLKNIH
+822 AFYGCSSLKNIH

-841 TTIGN
+841 TTIGSR
-846 YAFRQTA
+846 AFRQTA

-863 TSVGINAFHNC
+863 TSVGDGAFYIC

-882 PSTANVEDNCSYY
+882 PSTANVEDDINYY
-895 FEQEEG
+895 FELEEG
-901 VNCVITCMSPI
+901 GNCVITCMSPI
-912 PHPDAKLWNKG
+912 PHPQARHWNVG

-939 QFPDIADKVMAV
+939 QFPDIADKIMAV
-951 NQVGVMDKD
+951 NQVGAMDKD

-999 IVLNSTMTTA
+999 IVLNSTMTAA

-1044 DCKTVGKNTLN
+1044 DGKTMGNNTLN

-1080 DKETCVYIYGA
+1080 GKETCVYIYGA
-1091 EQEVADDAETAKAH
+1091 EQEMADDAETAKAH

-1147 GNSPIIGYYTLD
+1147 SNSPIIGYYTLD

>member
-209 ITVYTLDGTEP
+209 ITVYTLDGTVP

-227 HKGDKIHI
+227 HKDDKIHI

-251 MRHNVPMTYTLTKR
+251 MRYNIPMTYTLTKR
-265 YDINELPENTYQI
+265 YDINVLPENTYQI

-375 YKRYDCYRNNLAW
+375 YKRYDCYRNNLAR
-388 AFIKNENLVV
+388 AFFKNGSLVT
-398 VKLPEN
+398 VKLPES
-404 MTEVGEDIFGDCK
+404 MTELGENIFDDCK
-417 NLRGVKIPEGVSRI
+417 ALRGVKLPEGVAHI
-431 NKEAFYGCS
+431 EGAAFQGCN
-440 ILETINFPAKL
+440 ILEKLNFPAKL
-451 TSVGDNAFSL
+451 TSVGDNAFRSCLSL
-461 CSKMEL
+461 EL
-467 DNLPNSLLHV
+467 DNLPNSLLYV
-477 GQSAFCYVPL
+477 GREAFCDVPL
-487 QALKLDRKVEI
+487 KALKLDRKVEM

-506 PITEIEMAT
+506 PITEIEMTT
-515 PCDSILGGTFSD
+515 PCDSIREGTFRD

-539 LKYIGDKAFANSP
+539 LKYIGYSAFSNSP

-558 PSTLRDISSTAFTG
+558 PSTLRDISSYAFLG

-595 AYLCVDRDLEEYT
+595 AYQCVDRDLEEYT
-608 IKDGTVTLADN
+608 IKDGTVTLADE
-619 LFENWQGNATTFHIP
+619 LFESSQGNAFHIP
-634 ASVEQIGNK
+634 ASVEQIGNR
-643 AFAGTQIKTLP
+643 AFAYTQIKALP

-687 RAFYGCSN
+687 GAFYGCSN

-709 SFMEPN
+709 RLMESN
-715 APLEKI
+715 IPLEKI
-721 VIGGKV
+721 VIGDKV
-727 RRLPNVIFSGR
+727 RRLPNGIFSGR
-738 EFTEVALPS
+738 EFTEVTLPA
-747 CLERIDDYAFS
+747 CLERIDEFAFY
-758 GCENLTTINLSD
+758 GCKNLTTINLSD
-770 SIRYIGDNAF
+770 SIRYIGDN
-780 SGCKNLTSINLSDCI
+780 
-795 RYIGNNVF
+795 
-803 SECKNLTTINL
+803 
-814 SDSIRYIG
+814 
-822 EGAFYGCSSLKNIH
+822 AFYGCSSLKNIH

-841 TTIGN
+841 TTIGSR
-846 YAFRQTA
+846 AFRQTA

-863 TSVGINAFHNC
+863 TSVGDGAFYVC

-882 PSTANVEDNCSYY
+882 PSTANVEGDIIYY
-895 FEQEEG
+895 FELKEG

-912 PHPDAKLWNKG
+912 PHPQAKYWNNWNKG

-939 QFPDIADKVMAV
+939 QFPDIADKIMAV
-951 NQVGVMDKD
+951 NQVSVMDED

-999 IVLNSTMTTA
+999 IVLNSTMTAA

-1044 DCKTVGKNTLN
+1044 DGKTMGNNTLN

-1091 EQEVADDAETAKAH
+1091 EQEMADDAEAAKAH

-1173 VRRADGSNYKLVIK
+1173 VRRANGSNYKLVIK

>member
-209 ITVYTLDGTEP
+209 ITVYTLDGTVP

-227 HKGDKIHI
+227 HKDDKIHI

-251 MRHNVPMTYTLTKR
+251 MCYHVPKTYTLTKR
-265 YDINELPENTYQI
+265 YDINEQPENTYQI

-327 DLEKVKFEYDETVY
+327 DLEKVKFEYDGTVY

-388 AFIKNENLVV
+388 AFFKNESLVT
-398 VKLPEN
+398 VKLPESI
-404 MTEVGEDIFGDCK
+404 TEVGEDIFGDCK
-417 NLRGVKIPEGVSRI
+417 NLRGVKLPEGVSRI

-467 DNLPNSLLHV
+467 DNLPSSLLHV

-487 QALKLDRKVEI
+487 KALKLDRKVEI

-515 PCDSILGGTFSD
+515 PCDSIREGTFSN

-539 LKYIGDKAFANSP
+539 LKYIGYNAFSNSP

-558 PSTLRDISSTAFTG
+558 PSTLRDISSNAFRG
-572 YSSYCPFINDIQPE
+572 SSYCPFINDIQPE

-595 AYLCVDRDLEEYT
+595 AYLCVDKNQEEYT

-619 LFENWQGNATTFHIP
+619 LFENWLGNATTFHIP
-634 ASVEQIGNK
+634 ASVEQIGNR
-643 AFAGTQIKTLP
+643 AFAYTQIKALP
-654 EMLGL
+654 EMPGL

-687 RAFYGCSN
+687 GAFYGCSN

-721 VIGGKV
+721 VIGDKV
-727 RRLPNVIFSGR
+727 RRLPRGIFSGK
-738 EFTEVALPS
+738 EFSEVTLPA
-747 CLERIDDYAFS
+747 CLERIDESAFY
-758 GCENLTTINLSD
+758 GCKNLTTINLSD
-770 SIRYIGDNAF
+770 SIRYIGDN
-780 SGCKNLTSINLSDCI
+780 
-795 RYIGNNVF
+795 
-803 SECKNLTTINL
+803 
-814 SDSIRYIG
+814 
-822 EGAFYGCSSLKNIH
+822 AFYGCSSLKNIH

-841 TTIGN
+841 TTIGSK
-846 YAFRQTA
+846 AFRQTA

-863 TSVGINAFHNC
+863 TSVGDGAFYVC

-882 PSTANVEDNCSYY
+882 PSTANVEGDIIYY
-895 FEQEEG
+895 FELKEG

-912 PHPDAKLWNKG
+912 PHPQAKYWNNWNKG

-939 QFPDIADKVMAV
+939 QFPDIADKIMAV
-951 NQVGVMDKD
+951 NQVSVMDED

-999 IVLNSTMTTA
+999 IVLNSTMTAA

-1068 SDRGTIEVAYRV
+1068 TDKGTIEVAYRV
-1080 DKETCVYIYGA
+1080 GKETCVYIYGA
-1091 EQEVADDAETAKAH
+1091 EQEMADDAETAKAH
-1105 QVAACR
+1105 QVVACR

-1147 GNSPIIGYYTLD
+1147 SDSPIIGYYTLD

-1173 VRRADGSNYKLVIK
+1173 VRRANGSNYKLVIK

>member
-209 ITVYTLDGTEP
+209 ITVYTLDGTVP

-227 HKGDKIHI
+227 HKDDKIHI

-251 MRHNVPMTYTLTKR
+251 MCYHVPKTYTLTKR
-265 YDINELPENTYQI
+265 YDINEQPENTYQI

-375 YKRYDCYRNNLAW
+375 YKRYDCYRNNLAR
-388 AFIKNENLVV
+388 AFFKNGSLVT
-398 VKLPEN
+398 VKLPES
-404 MTEVGEDIFGDCK
+404 MTELGENIFDDCK
-417 NLRGVKIPEGVSRI
+417 ALRGVKLPEGVAHI
-431 NKEAFYGCS
+431 EGAAFQGCN
-440 ILETINFPAKL
+440 ILEKLNFPAKL
-451 TSVGDNAFSL
+451 TSVGDNAFRSCLSL
-461 CSKMEL
+461 EL
-467 DNLPNSLLHV
+467 DNLPNSLLYV
-477 GQSAFCYVPL
+477 GREAFCDVPL
-487 QALKLDRKVEI
+487 KALKLDRKVEM

-506 PITEIEMAT
+506 PITEIEMTT
-515 PCDSILGGTFSD
+515 PCDSIREGTFRD

-539 LKYIGDKAFANSP
+539 LKYIGYSAFSNSP

-558 PSTLRDISSTAFTG
+558 PSTLRDISSYAFRG
-572 YSSYCPFINDIQPE
+572 SSYCPFINDIQPE

-595 AYLCVDRDLEEYT
+595 AYQCVDRDLEEYT
-608 IKDGTVTLADN
+608 IKDGTVTLADE
-619 LFENWQGNATTFHIP
+619 LFESSQGNAFHIP
-634 ASVEQIGNK
+634 ASVEQIGNR
-643 AFAGTQIKTLP
+643 AFAYTQIKALP

-687 RAFYGCSN
+687 GAFYGCSN

-727 RRLPNVIFSGR
+727 RRLPRGIFSGR
-738 EFTEVALPS
+738 EFTEVALPA
-747 CLERIDDYAFS
+747 CLERIDDSAFY
-758 GCENLTTINLSD
+758 GCKNLTTINLSD

-780 SGCKNLTSINLSDCI
+780 
-795 RYIGNNVF
+795 
-803 SECKNLTTINL
+803 
-814 SDSIRYIG
+814 
-822 EGAFYGCSSLKNIH
+822 YGCSSLKNIH
-836 WPLRL
+836 WSLRL
-841 TTIGN
+841 ATIGSR
-846 YAFRQTA
+846 AFRQTA

-863 TSVGINAFHNC
+863 TSVGDGAFYIC

-882 PSTANVEDNCSYY
+882 PSTANVEGDINYY
-895 FEQEEG
+895 FELEEG

-912 PHPDAKLWNKG
+912 PHPQAKYWNKG

-960 SKTSFAAGISEEADL
+960 SKISFAAGISEEADL

-999 IVLNSTMTTA
+999 IVLNSTMTAA

-1068 SDRGTIEVAYRV
+1068 TDKGTIEVAYRV
-1080 DKETCVYIYGA
+1080 GKETCVYIYGA
-1091 EQEVADDAETAKAH
+1091 EQEMADDAETAKAH

-1173 VRRADGSNYKLVIK
+1173 VRRANGSNYKLVIK

>member
-19 PALSQGSE
+19 PALAEGRDLLFKE
-27 AVFEENFENVVGTS
+27 TFENVVGTS

-46 LDPSQLNHPSGW
+46 LNPSQLDNPSGW

-79 LPEIPELIGNAN
+79 LPVIPELIGNASLLIN
-91 LFIYANYWR
+91 ATYWR
-100 NPDKDYE
+100 EPDKDYDD
-107 GIDVSYFEQGVPLS
+107 IDPAFWDKIATLN

-129 SSDEINGKLRMYGVD
+129 SSNECERSLCMYGVD

-149 KITAPN
+149 KITAPH
-155 DIVLRNISIYYSTYG
+155 DIVLRYVYVYYPVNNW
-170 YSEGDYIRF
+170 EDPIIRF
-179 SHEAGPFYDPF
+179 SREAGPFYDPF
-190 DLTLNPWNVQVD
+190 DLTLNPWDIQVD
-202 YGDSIYN
+202 DGDDIYN
-209 ITVYTLDGTEP
+209 ITVYTLDGSMP
-220 NRYSQRY
+220 NRHSQRY

-235 ASTTTVRAALI
+235 ASTTTVRAAMI
-246 LADGS
+246 LADGT
-251 MRHNVPMTYTLTKR
+251 MRYNIPMTYTLTKR

-467 DNLPNSLLHV
+467 DNLPSSLLHV

-487 QALKLDRKVEI
+487 KALKLDRKVEI

-572 YSSYCPFINDIQPE
+572 YSSYCPFVNDIQPE

-595 AYLCVDRDLEEYT
+595 AYQCVDRDLEEYT

-634 ASVEQIGNK
+634 ASVEQIGSRV
-643 AFAGTQIKTLP
+643 FAGTQIKTLP
-654 EMLGL
+654 EMPGL
-659 KRIGGEA
+659 KRIGDEA
-666 FYGCKN
+666 FYQCKN
-672 LKKLTIPETVEYIGG
+672 LKKVTIPETVEYIGG
-687 RAFYGCSN
+687 GAFYGCSN

-709 SFMEPN
+709 RLMESN
-715 APLEKI
+715 IPLEKI
-721 VIGGKV
+721 VIGDKV
-727 RRLPNVIFSGR
+727 RRLPRGIFSGR
-738 EFTEVALPS
+738 EFTEVALPA
-747 CLERIDDYAFS
+747 CLERIDESAFR

-770 SIRYIGDNAF
+770 SIRYIGYD
-780 SGCKNLTSINLSDCI
+780 
-795 RYIGNNVF
+795 
-803 SECKNLTTINL
+803 
-814 SDSIRYIG
+814 
-822 EGAFYGCSSLKNIH
+822 AFYGCSSLKNIH

-841 TTIGN
+841 TTIGSR
-846 YAFRQTA
+846 AFRQTA

-863 TSVGINAFHNC
+863 TSVGDGAFYIC

-882 PSTANVEDNCSYY
+882 PSTANVEGDINYY
-895 FEQEEG
+895 FELEEG

-912 PHPDAKLWNKG
+912 PHPQAKYWNKG

-999 IVLNSTMTTA
+999 IVLNSTMTAA

-1068 SDRGTIEVAYRV
+1068 TDKGTIEVAYRV
-1080 DKETCVYIYGA
+1080 GKETCVYIYGA
-1091 EQEVADDAETAKAH
+1091 EQEMADDAETAKAH

-1147 GNSPIIGYYTLD
+1147 SNSPIIGYYTLD

-1173 VRRADGSNYKLVIK
+1173 VRRANGSNYKLVIK

>member
-1 MRRIKLI
+1 M
-8 LFLFLFCIGIQ
+8 
-19 PALSQGSE
+19 
-27 AVFEENFENVVGTS
+27 
-41 DGKTK
+41 
-46 LDPSQLNHPSGW
+46 
-58 TFDNVYAGEGNL
+58 
-70 IIKEGGSIT
+70 
-79 LPEIPELIGNAN
+79 
-91 LFIYANYWR
+91 
-100 NPDKDYE
+100 
-107 GIDVSYFEQGVPLS
+107 
-121 VSISNGKL
+121 
-129 SSDEINGKLRMYGVD
+129 
-144 GNSRL
+144 
-149 KITAPN
+149 
-155 DIVLRNISIYYSTYG
+155 
-170 YSEGDYIRF
+170 
-179 SHEAGPFYDPF
+179 
-190 DLTLNPWNVQVD
+190 
-202 YGDSIYN
+202 
-209 ITVYTLDGTEP
+209 
-220 NRYSQRY
+220 
-227 HKGDKIHI
+227 
-235 ASTTTVRAALI
+235 
-246 LADGS
+246 
-251 MRHNVPMTYTLTKR
+251 
-265 YDINELPENTYQI
+265 
-278 EVKPGQLK
+278 
-286 KQLLDLDPDEVNGLV
+286 
-301 LTGTMNGEDLKFLA
+301 
-315 DAQGLV
+315 
-321 GSLAYL
+321 
-327 DLEKVKFEYDETVY
+327 
-341 RTYSPSKGFHEEQ
+341 
-354 KIYNYIFSKENRTEQ
+354 
-369 VPAGFG
+369 
-375 YKRYDCYRNNLAW
+375 
-388 AFIKNENLVV
+388 
-398 VKLPEN
+398 KLPEN

-572 YSSYCPFINDIQPE
+572 YSSYCPFVNDIQPE

-595 AYLCVDRDLEEYT
+595 AYQCVDRDLEEYT

-634 ASVEQIGNK
+634 ASVEQIGSRV
-643 AFAGTQIKTLP
+643 FAGTQIKTLP
-654 EMLGL
+654 EMPGL
-659 KRIGGEA
+659 KRIGDEA
-666 FYGCKN
+666 FYQCKN
-672 LKKLTIPETVEYIGG
+672 LKKVTIPETVEYIGG
-687 RAFYGCSN
+687 GAFYGCSN

-709 SFMEPN
+709 RLMESN
-715 APLEKI
+715 IPLEKI
-721 VIGGKV
+721 VIGDKV
-727 RRLPNVIFSGR
+727 RRLPRGIFSGR
-738 EFTEVALPS
+738 EFTEVALPA
-747 CLERIDDYAFS
+747 CLERIDESAFR

-770 SIRYIGDNAF
+770 SIRYIGYD
-780 SGCKNLTSINLSDCI
+780 
-795 RYIGNNVF
+795 
-803 SECKNLTTINL
+803 
-814 SDSIRYIG
+814 
-822 EGAFYGCSSLKNIH
+822 AFYGCSSLKNIH

-841 TTIGN
+841 TTIGSR
-846 YAFRQTA
+846 AFRQTA

-863 TSVGINAFHNC
+863 TSVGDGAFYIC

-882 PSTANVEDNCSYY
+882 PSTANVEGDINYY
-895 FEQEEG
+895 FELEEG

-912 PHPDAKLWNKG
+912 PHPQAKYWNKG

-960 SKTSFAAGISEEADL
+960 SKISFAAGISEEADL

-999 IVLNSTMTTA
+999 IVLNSTMTAA

-1068 SDRGTIEVAYRV
+1068 TDKGTIEVAYRV
-1080 DKETCVYIYGA
+1080 GKETCVYIYGA
-1091 EQEVADDAETAKAH
+1091 EQEMADDAETAKAH

-1147 GNSPIIGYYTLD
+1147 SNSPIIGYYTLD

-1173 VRRADGSNYKLVIK
+1173 VRRANGSNYKLVIK

>member
-19 PALSQGSE
+19 PALAEGRDLL
-27 AVFEENFENVVGTS
+27 FEETFEKVVGTS

-46 LDPSQLNHPSGW
+46 LNPSQLDNPSGW

-79 LPEIPELIGNAN
+79 LPVIPELIGNACLSVN
-91 LFIYANYWR
+91 AIHWH
-100 NPDKDYE
+100 NPDKEYDDDDPFYW
-107 GIDVSYFEQGVPLS
+107 DFLAKVN

-129 SSDEINGKLRMYGVD
+129 SSDECGEERIKMYGVD

-155 DIVLRNISIYYSTYG
+155 DIVLRSVSVYYPFGSSG
-170 YSEGDYIRF
+170 GHYIRF
-179 SHEAGPFYDPF
+179 SHEAGPFYEPF
-190 DLTLNPWNVQVD
+190 DLTLNPWNIQVD
-202 YGDSIYN
+202 DGDSIYN
-209 ITVYTLDGTEP
+209 ITVYTLDGSMP
-220 NRYSQRY
+220 NHHSQRY
-227 HKGDKIHI
+227 HKDDKIHI
-235 ASTTTVRAALI
+235 ASTTTVRAAMI

-251 MRHNVPMTYTLTKR
+251 MRYNDPMTYTLTKR
-265 YDINELPENTYQI
+265 YDINEQPENTYQI

-327 DLEKVKFEYDETVY
+327 DLEKVKLEYDGTVY

-375 YKRYDCYRNNLAW
+375 YKRYDCYRNNLAR
-388 AFIKNENLVV
+388 AFFKNGSLVT
-398 VKLPEN
+398 VKLPES
-404 MTEVGEDIFGDCK
+404 MTEVGEDIFADCK
-417 NLRGVKIPEGVSRI
+417 TLRGVKLPEGVAHI
-431 NKEAFYGCS
+431 EGAAFQGCN
-440 ILETINFPAKL
+440 ILEKLNFPAKL
-451 TSVGDNAFSL
+451 TSVGDNAFRSCLSL
-461 CSKMEL
+461 EL
-467 DNLPNSLLHV
+467 DNLPNSLLYV
-477 GQSAFCYVPL
+477 GREAFCDVPL
-487 QALKLDRKVEI
+487 KALKLDRKVEM

-515 PCDSILGGTFSD
+515 PCDSILGETFSN

-539 LKYIGDKAFANSP
+539 LKYIGYNAFSNSP
-552 VKEANL
+552 IKEANL
-558 PSTLRDISSTAFTG
+558 PSTLRDISSYAFLG

-595 AYLCVDRDLEEYT
+595 AYQCVDRDLEEYT
-608 IKDGTVTLADN
+608 IKDGTVTLADE
-619 LFENWQGNATTFHIP
+619 LFESSQGNAFHIP
-634 ASVEQIGNK
+634 ASVEQIGNR
-643 AFAGTQIKTLP
+643 AFAYTQIKALP

-687 RAFYGCSN
+687 GAFYGCSN

-727 RRLPNVIFSGR
+727 RRLPNGIFSGR
-738 EFTEVALPS
+738 EFTEVTLPA
-747 CLERIDDYAFS
+747 CLERIDEFAFY
-758 GCENLTTINLSD
+758 GCKNLTTINLSD
-770 SIRYIGDNAF
+770 SIRYIGDN
-780 SGCKNLTSINLSDCI
+780 
-795 RYIGNNVF
+795 
-803 SECKNLTTINL
+803 
-814 SDSIRYIG
+814 
-822 EGAFYGCSSLKNIH
+822 AFYGCSSLKNIH

-841 TTIGN
+841 TTIGSR
-846 YAFRQTA
+846 AFRQTA

-863 TSVGINAFHNC
+863 TSVGDGAFYIC

-882 PSTANVEDNCSYY
+882 PSTANVEGDIIYY
-895 FEQEEG
+895 FELKEG

-912 PHPDAKLWNKG
+912 PHPQAKYWNNWNKG

-939 QFPDIADKVMAV
+939 QFPDIADKIMAV
-951 NQVGVMDKD
+951 NQVGAMDKD

-999 IVLNSTMTTA
+999 IVLNSTMTAA

-1068 SDRGTIEVAYRV
+1068 TDKGTIEVAYRV
-1080 DKETCVYIYGA
+1080 GKETCVYIYGA
-1091 EQEVADDAETAKAH
+1091 EQEMADDAEAAKAH

-1147 GNSPIIGYYTLD
+1147 SNSPIIGYYTLD

-1173 VRRADGSNYKLVIK
+1173 VRRANGSNYKLVIK

>member
-1 MRRIKLI
+1 MAEGRDL
-8 LFLFLFCIGIQ
+8 L
-19 PALSQGSE
+19 
-27 AVFEENFENVVGTS
+27 FEETFEKVVGTS

-46 LDPSQLNHPSGW
+46 LNPSQLDNPSGW

-79 LPEIPELIGNAN
+79 LPVIPELIGNACLSVN
-91 LFIYANYWR
+91 AIHWH
-100 NPDKDYE
+100 NPDKEYDDDDPFYW
-107 GIDVSYFEQGVPLS
+107 DFLAKVN

-129 SSDEINGKLRMYGVD
+129 SSDECGEERIKMYGVD

-155 DIVLRNISIYYSTYG
+155 DIVLRSVSVYYPFGSSG
-170 YSEGDYIRF
+170 GHYIRF
-179 SHEAGPFYDPF
+179 SHEAGPFYEPF
-190 DLTLNPWNVQVD
+190 DLTLNPWNIQVD
-202 YGDSIYN
+202 DGDSIYN
-209 ITVYTLDGTEP
+209 ITVYTLDGSMP
-220 NRYSQRY
+220 NHHSQRY
-227 HKGDKIHI
+227 HKDDKIHI
-235 ASTTTVRAALI
+235 ASTTTVRAAMI

-251 MRHNVPMTYTLTKR
+251 MRYNDPMTYTLTKR
-265 YDINELPENTYQI
+265 YDINEQPENTYQI

-327 DLEKVKFEYDETVY
+327 DLEKVKFEYDGTVY

-375 YKRYDCYRNNLAW
+375 YKRYDCYRNNLAR
-388 AFIKNENLVV
+388 AFFKNGSLVT
-398 VKLPEN
+398 VKLPES
-404 MTEVGEDIFGDCK
+404 MTEVGEDIFADCK
-417 NLRGVKIPEGVSRI
+417 TLRGVKLPEGVAHI
-431 NKEAFYGCS
+431 EGAAFQGCN
-440 ILETINFPAKL
+440 ILEKLNFPAKL
-451 TSVGDNAFSL
+451 TSVGDNAFRSCLSL
-461 CSKMEL
+461 EL
-467 DNLPNSLLHV
+467 DNLPNSLLYV
-477 GQSAFCYVPL
+477 GREAFCDVPL
-487 QALKLDRKVEI
+487 KALKLDRKVEM

-515 PCDSILGGTFSD
+515 PCDSILGETFSN

-539 LKYIGDKAFANSP
+539 LKYIGYNAFSNSP
-552 VKEANL
+552 IKEANL
-558 PSTLRDISSTAFTG
+558 PSTLRDISSYAFLG

-595 AYLCVDRDLEEYT
+595 AYQCVDRDLEEYT

-619 LFENWQGNATTFHIP
+619 LFENWLGNATTFHIP
-634 ASVEQIGNK
+634 ASVEQIGNR
-643 AFAGTQIKTLP
+643 AFAYTQIKALP

-687 RAFYGCSN
+687 GAFYGCSN

-709 SFMEPN
+709 SFMESN

-721 VIGGKV
+721 VIGDKV
-727 RRLPNVIFSGR
+727 RRLPRGIFSGR
-738 EFTEVALPS
+738 EFTEVALPA

-780 SGCKNLTSINLSDCI
+780 
-795 RYIGNNVF
+795 
-803 SECKNLTTINL
+803 
-814 SDSIRYIG
+814 
-822 EGAFYGCSSLKNIH
+822 YGCSSLKNIH

-841 TTIGN
+841 TTIGSR
-846 YAFRQTA
+846 AFRQTA

-863 TSVGINAFHNC
+863 TSVGDGAFYIC

-882 PSTANVEDNCSYY
+882 PSTANVEDDINYY
-895 FEQEEG
+895 FELEEG
-901 VNCVITCMSPI
+901 GNCVITCMSPI
-912 PHPDAKLWNKG
+912 PHPQARHWNVG

-939 QFPDIADKVMAV
+939 QFPDIADKIMAV
-951 NQVGVMDKD
+951 NQVGAMDKD

-999 IVLNSTMTTA
+999 IVLNSTMTAA

-1068 SDRGTIEVAYRV
+1068 TDKGTIEVAYRV
-1080 DKETCVYIYGA
+1080 GKETCVYIYGA
-1091 EQEVADDAETAKAH
+1091 EQEMADDAEAAKAH

-1147 GNSPIIGYYTLD
+1147 SNSPIIGYYTLD

-1173 VRRADGSNYKLVIK
+1173 VRRANGSNYKLVIK

>member
-19 PALSQGSE
+19 PALAEGRDLLFKE
-27 AVFEENFENVVGTS
+27 TFENVVGTS

-46 LDPSQLNHPSGW
+46 LNPSQLDNPSGW

-79 LPEIPELIGNAN
+79 LPVIPELIGNASLLIN
-91 LFIYANYWR
+91 ATYWR
-100 NPDKDYE
+100 EPDKDYDD
-107 GIDVSYFEQGVPLS
+107 IDPAFWDKIATLN

-129 SSDEINGKLRMYGVD
+129 SSNECERSLCMYGVD

-149 KITAPN
+149 KITAPH
-155 DIVLRNISIYYSTYG
+155 DIVLRYVYVYYPVNNW
-170 YSEGDYIRF
+170 EDPIIRF
-179 SHEAGPFYDPF
+179 SREAGPFYDPF
-190 DLTLNPWNVQVD
+190 DLTLNPWDIQVD
-202 YGDSIYN
+202 DGDDIYN
-209 ITVYTLDGTEP
+209 ITVYTLDGSMP
-220 NRYSQRY
+220 NRHSQRY

-235 ASTTTVRAALI
+235 ASTTTVRAAMI
-246 LADGS
+246 LADGT
-251 MRHNVPMTYTLTKR
+251 MRYNIPMTYTLTKR

-572 YSSYCPFINDIQPE
+572 YSSYCPFVNDIQPE

-595 AYLCVDRDLEEYT
+595 AYQCVDRDLEEYT
-608 IKDGTVTLADN
+608 IKDGTVTLADE
-619 LFENWQGNATTFHIP
+619 LFESSQGNAFHIP
-634 ASVEQIGNK
+634 ASVEQIGSRV
-643 AFAGTQIKTLP
+643 FAGTQIKTLP
-654 EMLGL
+654 EMPGL
-659 KRIGGEA
+659 KRIGDEA
-666 FYGCKN
+666 FYQCKN
-672 LKKLTIPETVEYIGG
+672 LKKVTIPETVEYIGG
-687 RAFYGCSN
+687 GAFYGCSN

-709 SFMEPN
+709 RLMESN
-715 APLEKI
+715 IPLEKI
-721 VIGGKV
+721 VIGDKV
-727 RRLPNVIFSGR
+727 RRLPRGIFSGR
-738 EFTEVALPS
+738 EFTEVTLPA
-747 CLERIDDYAFS
+747 CLERIDEFAFY
-758 GCENLTTINLSD
+758 GCKNLTTINLSD
-770 SIRYIGDNAF
+770 SIRYIGDN
-780 SGCKNLTSINLSDCI
+780 
-795 RYIGNNVF
+795 
-803 SECKNLTTINL
+803 
-814 SDSIRYIG
+814 
-822 EGAFYGCSSLKNIH
+822 AFYGCSSLKNIH

-841 TTIGN
+841 TTIGSR
-846 YAFRQTA
+846 AFRQTA

-863 TSVGINAFHNC
+863 TSVGDGAFYIC

-882 PSTANVEDNCSYY
+882 PSTANVEDDINYY
-895 FEQEEG
+895 FELEEG
-901 VNCVITCMSPI
+901 GNCVITCMSPI
-912 PHPDAKLWNKG
+912 PHPQARHWNVG

-939 QFPDIADKVMAV
+939 QFPDIADKIMAV
-951 NQVGVMDKD
+951 NQVGAMDKD

-999 IVLNSTMTTA
+999 IVLNSTMTAA

-1044 DCKTVGKNTLN
+1044 DGKTMGNNTLN

-1091 EQEVADDAETAKAH
+1091 EQEMADDAEAAKAH

-1147 GNSPIIGYYTLD
+1147 SNSPIIGYYTLD

>member
-19 PALSQGSE
+19 PALAEGRDLLFKE
-27 AVFEENFENVVGTS
+27 TFENVVGTS

-46 LDPSQLNHPSGW
+46 LNPSQLDNPSGW

-79 LPEIPELIGNAN
+79 LPVIPELIGNASLLIN
-91 LFIYANYWR
+91 ATYWR
-100 NPDKDYE
+100 EPDKDYDD
-107 GIDVSYFEQGVPLS
+107 IDPAFWDKIATLN

-129 SSDEINGKLRMYGVD
+129 SSNECERSLCMYGVD

-149 KITAPN
+149 KITAPH
-155 DIVLRNISIYYSTYG
+155 DIVLRYVYVYYPVNNW
-170 YSEGDYIRF
+170 EDPIIRF
-179 SHEAGPFYDPF
+179 SREAGSFYDPF
-190 DLTLNPWNVQVD
+190 DLTLNPWDIQVD
-202 YGDSIYN
+202 DGDDIYN
-209 ITVYTLDGTEP
+209 ITVYTLDGSMP
-220 NRYSQRY
+220 NRHSQRY

-235 ASTTTVRAALI
+235 ASTTTVRAAMI
-246 LADGS
+246 LADGT
-251 MRHNVPMTYTLTKR
+251 MRYNIPMTYTLTKR

-572 YSSYCPFINDIQPE
+572 YSSYCPFVNDIQPE

-595 AYLCVDRDLEEYT
+595 AYQCVDRDLEEYT
-608 IKDGTVTLADN
+608 IKDGTVTLADE
-619 LFENWQGNATTFHIP
+619 LFESSQGNAFHIP
-634 ASVEQIGNK
+634 ASVEQIGSRV
-643 AFAGTQIKTLP
+643 FAGTQIKTLP
-654 EMLGL
+654 EMPGL
-659 KRIGGEA
+659 KRIGDEA
-666 FYGCKN
+666 FYQCKN
-672 LKKLTIPETVEYIGG
+672 LKKVTIPETVEYIGG
-687 RAFYGCSN
+687 GAFYGCSN

-709 SFMEPN
+709 RLMESN
-715 APLEKI
+715 IPLEKI
-721 VIGGKV
+721 VIGDKV
-727 RRLPNVIFSGR
+727 RRLPRGIFSGR
-738 EFTEVALPS
+738 EFTEVTLPA
-747 CLERIDDYAFS
+747 CLERIDEFAFY
-758 GCENLTTINLSD
+758 GCKNLTTINLSD
-770 SIRYIGDNAF
+770 SIRYIGDN
-780 SGCKNLTSINLSDCI
+780 
-795 RYIGNNVF
+795 
-803 SECKNLTTINL
+803 
-814 SDSIRYIG
+814 
-822 EGAFYGCSSLKNIH
+822 AFYGCSSLKNIH

-841 TTIGN
+841 TTIGSR
-846 YAFRQTA
+846 AFRQTA

-863 TSVGINAFHNC
+863 TSVGDGAFYIC

-882 PSTANVEDNCSYY
+882 PSTANVEDDINYY
-895 FEQEEG
+895 FELEEG
-901 VNCVITCMSPI
+901 GNCVITCMSPI
-912 PHPDAKLWNKG
+912 PHPQARHWNVG

-939 QFPDIADKVMAV
+939 QFPDIADKIMAV
-951 NQVGVMDKD
+951 NQVGAMDKD

-999 IVLNSTMTTA
+999 IVLNSTMTAA

-1044 DCKTVGKNTLN
+1044 DGKTMGNNTLN

-1080 DKETCVYIYGA
+1080 GKETCVYIYGA
-1091 EQEVADDAETAKAH
+1091 EQEMADDAEVAKAH

-1147 GNSPIIGYYTLD
+1147 SNSPIIGYYTLD

>member
-19 PALSQGSE
+19 PALAEGRDLLFKE
-27 AVFEENFENVVGTS
+27 TFENVVGTS

-46 LDPSQLNHPSGW
+46 LNPSQLDNPSGW

-79 LPEIPELIGNAN
+79 LPVIPELIGNACLSVN
-91 LFIYANYWR
+91 AIHWH
-100 NPDKDYE
+100 NPDKEYDDDDPFYW
-107 GIDVSYFEQGVPLS
+107 DFLAKVN

-129 SSDEINGKLRMYGVD
+129 SSDECGEERIKMYGVD

-155 DIVLRNISIYYSTYG
+155 DIVLRSVSVYYPFGSSG
-170 YSEGDYIRF
+170 GHYIRF

-190 DLTLNPWNVQVD
+190 DLTLNPWNIQVD
-202 YGDSIYN
+202 DGDSIYN
-209 ITVYTLDGTEP
+209 ITVYTLDGSMP
-220 NRYSQRY
+220 NHHSQRY
-227 HKGDKIHI
+227 HKDDKIHI
-235 ASTTTVRAALI
+235 ASTTTVRAAMI

-251 MRHNVPMTYTLTKR
+251 MRYNDPMTYTLTKR
-265 YDINELPENTYQI
+265 YDINEQPENTYQI

-327 DLEKVKFEYDETVY
+327 DLEKVKFEYDGTVY

-388 AFIKNENLVV
+388 AFFKNESLVT
-398 VKLPEN
+398 VKLPESI
-404 MTEVGEDIFGDCK
+404 TEVGEDIFGDCK
-417 NLRGVKIPEGVSRI
+417 TLRGVKLPEGVSRI

-487 QALKLDRKVEI
+487 KALKLDRKVEI

-515 PCDSILGGTFSD
+515 PCDSILGETFSN

-539 LKYIGDKAFANSP
+539 LKYIGYNAFSNSP
-552 VKEANL
+552 IKEANL
-558 PSTLRDISSTAFTG
+558 PSTLRDISSNAFRG

-586 NHIRYIGKV
+586 NHIRYVGKV
-595 AYLCVDRDLEEYT
+595 AYLCVDKNLEEYT
-608 IKDGTVTLADN
+608 IKEGTVTLADN
-619 LFENWQGNATTFHIP
+619 LFENWLGNATTFHIP
-634 ASVEQIGNK
+634 ASVEQIGNR
-643 AFAGTQIKTLP
+643 AFAYTQIKALP

-687 RAFYGCSN
+687 GAFYGCSN
-695 IWSLTYNAINAECE
+695 IWSLTYNAINAECG
-709 SFMEPN
+709 SFMESN
-715 APLEKI
+715 ASLEKI
-721 VIGGKV
+721 VIGDKV
-727 RRLPNVIFSGR
+727 RRLPRGIFSGR
-738 EFTEVALPS
+738 EFTEVALPV
-747 CLERIDDYAFS
+747 CLERIDDSAFY
-758 GCENLTTINLSD
+758 G
-770 SIRYIGDNAF
+770 
-780 SGCKNLTSINLSDCI
+780 
-795 RYIGNNVF
+795 
-803 SECKNLTTINL
+803 CKNLTTINL

-822 EGAFYGCSSLKNIH
+822 YDAFYGCSSLKNIH

-841 TTIGN
+841 TTIGSR
-846 YAFRQTA
+846 AFRQTA

-863 TSVGINAFHNC
+863 TSVGDGAFYIC

-882 PSTANVEDNCSYY
+882 PSTANVEGDINYY
-895 FEQEEG
+895 FELEEG

-912 PHPDAKLWNKG
+912 PHPQAKYWNKG

-939 QFPDIADKVMAV
+939 QFPDIADKIMAV
-951 NQVGVMDKD
+951 NQVGAMDKD

-999 IVLNSTMTTA
+999 IVLNSTMTAA

-1044 DCKTVGKNTLN
+1044 DGKTMGNNTLN

-1080 DKETCVYIYGA
+1080 GKETCVYIYGA
-1091 EQEVADDAETAKAH
+1091 EQEMADDAEVAKAH

-1147 GNSPIIGYYTLD
+1147 SNSPIIGYYTLD

-1173 VRRADGSNYKLVIK
+1173 VRRANGSNYKLVIK

>member
-19 PALSQGSE
+19 PALAEGRDLL
-27 AVFEENFENVVGTS
+27 FEETFEKVVGTS

-46 LDPSQLNHPSGW
+46 LNPSQLDNPSGW

-79 LPEIPELIGNAN
+79 LPVIPELIGNACLSVN
-91 LFIYANYWR
+91 AIHWH
-100 NPDKDYE
+100 NPDKEYDDDDPFYW
-107 GIDVSYFEQGVPLS
+107 DFLAKVN

-129 SSDEINGKLRMYGVD
+129 SSDECGEERIKMYGVD

-155 DIVLRNISIYYSTYG
+155 DIVLRSVSVYYPFGSSG
-170 YSEGDYIRF
+170 GHYIRF
-179 SHEAGPFYDPF
+179 SHEAGPFYEPF
-190 DLTLNPWNVQVD
+190 DLTLNPWNIQVD
-202 YGDSIYN
+202 DGDSIYN
-209 ITVYTLDGTEP
+209 ITVYTLDGSMP
-220 NRYSQRY
+220 NHHSQRY
-227 HKGDKIHI
+227 HKDDKIHI
-235 ASTTTVRAALI
+235 ASTTTVRAAMI
-246 LADGS
+246 LADGT
-251 MRHNVPMTYTLTKR
+251 MRYNIPMTYTLTKR

-327 DLEKVKFEYDETVY
+327 DLEKVKFEYDETLY
-341 RTYSPSKGFHEEQ
+341 RSYSPPKDFHADAYT
-354 KIYNYIFSKENRTEQ
+354 YNYIFSKENRTVQ

-375 YKRYDCYRNNLAW
+375 RKRYDCYRNNLAR
-388 AFIKNENLVV
+388 AFFRNRSLVT
-398 VKLPEN
+398 VKLPES
-404 MTEVGEDIFGDCK
+404 MTELGENIFDDCK
-417 NLRGVKIPEGVSRI
+417 ALRGVKLPEGVAHI
-431 NKEAFYGCS
+431 EGAAFQGCN
-440 ILETINFPAKL
+440 ILEKLNFPAKL
-451 TSVGDNAFSL
+451 TSVGDNAFRSCLSL
-461 CSKMEL
+461 EL
-467 DNLPNSLLHV
+467 DNLPNSLLYV
-477 GQSAFCYVPL
+477 GREAFCDVPL
-487 QALKLDRKVEI
+487 KALKLDRKVEM

-506 PITEIEMAT
+506 PITEIEMTT
-515 PCDSILGGTFSD
+515 PCDSIREGTFRD

-539 LKYIGDKAFANSP
+539 LKYIGYSAFSNSP

-558 PSTLRDISSTAFTG
+558 PSTLRDISSYAFLG

-608 IKDGTVTLADN
+608 IKEGTVTLADN
-619 LFENWQGNATTFHIP
+619 LFERWQGTTFHIP

-643 AFAGTQIKTLP
+643 AFAYTQIKALP
-654 EMLGL
+654 EMPGL

-687 RAFYGCSN
+687 SAFYGCSN

-721 VIGGKV
+721 VIGDKV
-727 RRLPNVIFSGR
+727 RRLPGGLFGGK
-738 EFTEVALPS
+738 EFTEVTLPA
-747 CLERIDDYAFS
+747 CLERIDEFAFY
-758 GCENLTTINLSD
+758 GCKNLTTINLSD
-770 SIRYIGDNAF
+770 SIRYIGDN
-780 SGCKNLTSINLSDCI
+780 
-795 RYIGNNVF
+795 
-803 SECKNLTTINL
+803 
-814 SDSIRYIG
+814 
-822 EGAFYGCSSLKNIH
+822 AFYGCSSLKNIH

-841 TTIGN
+841 TTIGSR
-846 YAFRQTA
+846 AFRQTA

-863 TSVGINAFHNC
+863 TSVGDGAFSDC
-874 PFAKTVYI
+874 PAKTVYI
-882 PSTANVEDNCSYY
+882 PSTANVEDNFTYS
-895 FEQEEG
+895 FLKKEG
-901 VNCVITCMSPI
+901 GDCVITCMSPI
-912 PHPDAKLWNKG
+912 PHPQAECWNVG

-1091 EQEVADDAETAKAH
+1091 EQEVADDTEAAKAH